1 MVSVQWDGAPRR
13 SAGDL
18 VKILELHLLAFGPF
32 TDLRLDFSSPSPGLH
47 VVYGPNEAGK
57 STALRA
63 IRGLLYGI
71 PHITPDAHLHHN
83 TELRV
88 GGRLAGA
95 GGATL
100 ALVRRK
106 GRVKTLRDPEDNPLD
121 DAALAPLLG
130 GATAELFETTFGLTH
145 EALRQG
151 AEALL
156 QGKGDV
162 GQSLFG
168 AGLGG
173 PGLQQLLATL
183 RQEADEIFTPQAR
196 TRPLN
201 EAIKA
206 FEEAR
211 SQAKSAA
218 RPPADWTRKRQEI
231 DEARAEQERVDA
243 EVLAL
248 RATDK
253 RLRRA
258 LRVLPLLGARRALL
272 ERRAAL
278 GDVVLLPEGAPRDRE
293 DAQERAADAGAQA
306 ERLRADIEELE
317 ARRAALH
324 VPASLAELDPGVI
337 DALVSRLGS
346 HRKAAVDLP
355 RVRAELHGI
364 EDEARAILRRLG
376 RDPALVGGA
385 EPGRLEALRV
395 DVATEARL
403 KKLARERGAVE
414 AKPREVERLL
424 AAHRARRDACARRL
438 AELPQ
443 GEDPAPLRGALSR
456 AQKQG
461 DLEHRLREAAAAA
474 AQLARDADAQRDR
487 LGLGA
492 SASPARRPL
501 SAAEASALPVPLP
514 ETVDQAAAQ
523 WGAIA
528 RDRDRLAERA
538 AEIEA
543 RRRESA
549 REIDALQRAGAV
561 PTEADLAEARER
573 RDAAWKALLRALQA
587 KGSARAAEAA
597 IHTATLFDLGKDA
610 PASAGAGRRRPLA
623 AAGDAPARARPDEY
637 AELVRAA
644 DVIADRLRREA
655 DRVARLARLLA
666 DQARAEADQAQL
678 AGERAA
684 LDRRAAEAE
693 AAWIALWQP
702 AGVAPRSPEEMRGWL
717 ARYAGLTATV
727 DRLRAAEAEAD
738 ALRARMQA
746 HAAELHAALQGARAP
761 ARGAGGAPEGVGRA
775 PEGAGGAPES
785 AGGAPEGAA
794 ARLSALIEAAE
805 QELAAIEGAAR
816 ERKELLRERRELER
830 EIEDLERERSGH
842 ARALDTWRAEWA
854 EGARALG
861 LPGDASTDE
870 ATAILEELGA
880 LFRKVDGAAHERR
893 RVRGMER
900 DAQAFE
906 ADVAELAARHAPDLA
921 ELPADQ
927 AADQLLKRYHKA
939 RADLR
944 ERGEIERRLADKR
957 REREQ
962 QEARREAAL
971 SRLAKLFE
979 AAGVART
986 GDDGADVAALS
997 RAEERSREARRLDRE
1012 LVENEGKL
1020 LEAGEGAGVAALE
1033 QETAGLER
1041 DALALEVDRTEQ
1053 RLAALED
1060 ERRRIDRTLGSL
1072 EQEREHLRATV
1083 GAAEAAVEAQICL
1096 SHLRG
1101 EVRRYVR
1108 ARLAAVL
1115 LEREIERYRERNQ
1128 GPILA
1133 RASALFHRLTLGA
1146 YAGLRVGYDES
1157 EQAVL
1162 RCVRGAPASPAAAST
1177 RATAAPAAGASAT
1190 PAAEAP
1196 AAPAAE
1202 APAAEAPAAEA
1213 TPAKATAAEATPA
1226 EATTAEATVAQATAT
1241 PAVDA
1246 ATTPAAETPAAPAVE
1261 ATAAPAAEA
1270 TATPAT
1276 ATPAVEAT
1284 APPAAESTA
1293 APSKAA
1299 VQREVD
1305 VSGLSDGTRDQLYLA
1320 LRLASLE
1327 HHARTGEPM
1336 PLILDDLLIHFDDD
1350 RARAAL
1356 AVLGEMTA
1364 TTQVLFFTH
1373 HARLVELAR
1382 EAVPAEVLREHRLR

>member
-1 MVSVQWDGAPRR
+1 MLSVQGRAPPL
-13 SAGDL
+13 AGDL

-47 VVYGPNEAGK
+47 VIYGPNEAGK

-83 TELRV
+83 TDLRV
-88 GGRLAGA
+88 GGRLAGRGDA
-95 GGATL
+95 AL
-100 ALVRRK
+100 AFVRRK
-106 GRVKTLRDPEDNPLD
+106 GRVKTLRDPDDNPLE

-130 GATAELFETTFGLTH
+130 GVTEELFRTSFGLDHDT
-145 EALRQG
+145 LRQG

-173 PGLQQLLATL
+173 PGLQQLLGTL

-211 SQAKSAA
+211 GRAKTAA

-231 DEARAEQERVDA
+231 DEAKAEQERVDA
-243 EVLAL
+243 ELRAL

-258 LRVLPLLGARRALL
+258 LRVLPLLEARRAILG
-272 ERRAAL
+272 RRAAL
-278 GDVVLLPEGAPRDRE
+278 GDVVLLPEGAQRDRE
-293 DAQERAADAGAQA
+293 DAQERAADAAEQA
-306 ERLRADIEELE
+306 ARLRADIEELE
-317 ARRAALH
+317 ARHAALH
-324 VPASLAELDPGVI
+324 VPASLAELDPGAI
-337 DALVSRLGS
+337 DGLVTRLGS

-364 EDEARAILRRLG
+364 EEEARAILRRLG
-376 RDPALVGGA
+376 RDASLVGGA
-385 EPGRLEALRV
+385 EPERLEAMRV
-395 DVATEARL
+395 DVATEARI

-424 AAHRARRDACARRL
+424 AANRARRDACARRL
-438 AELPQ
+438 AELPTS
-443 GEDPAPLRGALSR
+443 EDPAPLRGALSR

-461 DLEHRLREAAAAA
+461 DLEHRRREAAAAA
-474 AQLARDADAQRDR
+474 AQLAREADAQRDR
-487 LGLGA
+487 LGLAGA
-492 SASPARRPL
+492 AGDAAAPARRPL

-528 RDRDRLAERA
+528 RERERLAERA
-538 AEIEA
+538 AEVEA
-543 RRRESA
+543 RLRESA

-561 PTEADLAEARER
+561 PTEADLSEARER
-573 RDAAWKALLRALQA
+573 RDAAFKALVRALQA
-587 KGSARAAEAA
+587 RGSARAAAA
-597 IHTATLFDLGKDA
+597 IHTATLFDLGADVA
-610 PASAGAGRRRPLA
+610 ASPGAGRRPALGASGEA
-623 AAGDAPARARPDEY
+623 AARGKADEY
-637 AELVRAA
+637 AELVRVA
-644 DVIADRLRREA
+644 DALADRLRREA

-666 DQARAEADQAQL
+666 DKARAEADQAQL
-678 AGERAA
+678 AAERAA
-684 LDRRAAEAE
+684 LARRAEEAE
-693 AAWIALWQP
+693 AAWVALWRP

-717 ARYAGLTATV
+717 GRYAGLTATV
-727 DRLRAAEAEAD
+727 DRLRAAEAEAE
-738 ALRARMQA
+738 ALQARMQA
-746 HAAELHAALQGARAP
+746 HAAELHAAIQGARAASGG
-761 ARGAGGAPEGVGRA
+761 ARGDAGGAGP
-775 PEGAGGAPES
+775 AGPLED
-785 AGGAPEGAA
+785 AG
-794 ARLSALIEAAE
+794 ARLPALVEAAE

-816 ERKELLRERRELER
+816 ERRDLARERKELER
-830 EIEDLERERSGH
+830 ELEDLERERAEH
-842 ARALDTWRAEWA
+842 ARALEAWRAGWA
-854 EGARALG
+854 ESVRALG
-861 LPGDASTDE
+861 LPGDASADE
-870 ATAILEELGA
+870 ATAILDELGA
-880 LFRKVDGAAHERR
+880 LFRKVDSAAHERR
-893 RVRGMER
+893 RVLGMER
-900 DAQAFE
+900 DALAFA
-906 ADVAELAARHAPDLA
+906 ADVAALAARHAPDLA

-927 AADQLLKRYHKA
+927 AADQLIKRHHKA

-944 ERGEIERRLADKR
+944 ERGEIEVRLAEKR
-957 REREQ
+957 RERDQ
-962 QEARREAAL
+962 QEARRAAAEA
-971 SRLAKLFE
+971 RLAKLFE
-979 AAGVART
+979 AAGVARA
-986 GDDGADVAALS
+986 GDVAADLAALS

-1033 QETAGLER
+1033 QETAGAER
-1041 DALALEVDRTEQ
+1041 DALALELDRAEQ

-1060 ERRRIDRTLGSL
+1060 ERRRIDRALGSL

-1146 YAGLRVGYDES
+1146 FAGLRVGYDES
-1157 EQAVL
+1157 EQALL
-1162 RCVRGAPASPAAAST
+1162 RCVRAAPSVAAAPAGG
-1177 RATAAPAAGASAT
+1177 AAPAAADA
-1190 PAAEAP
+1190 AAE
-1196 AAPAAE
+1196 
-1202 APAAEAPAAEA
+1202 
-1213 TPAKATAAEATPA
+1213 PAKAP
-1226 EATTAEATVAQATAT
+1226 
-1241 PAVDA
+1241 
-1246 ATTPAAETPAAPAVE
+1246 
-1261 ATAAPAAEA
+1261 
-1270 TATPAT
+1270 
-1276 ATPAVEAT
+1276 
-1284 APPAAESTA
+1284 
-1293 APSKAA
+1293 

-1305 VSGLSDGTRDQLYLA
+1305 VTGLSDGTRDQLYLA

-1356 AVLGEMTA
+1356 AVLGELTA

-1373 HARLVELAR
+1373 HARLCELAR

>member
-1 MVSVQWDGAPRR
+1 M
-13 SAGDL
+13 
-18 VKILELHLLAFGPF
+18 KILELHLLAFGPF

-121 DAALAPLLG
+121 EAALAPLLG

-211 SQAKSAA
+211 SKAKSAA

-243 EVLAL
+243 EVRAL

-258 LRVLPLLGARRALL
+258 LRVLPLLGTRRALL

-278 GDVVLLPEGAPRDRE
+278 GDVVLLPEGAQRDRE

-364 EDEARAILRRLG
+364 EDDARAILRRLG
-376 RDPALVGGA
+376 RDPSLVDGA

-438 AELPQ
+438 AELSQ

-461 DLEHRLREAAAAA
+461 DLEHRLREAVAAA

-492 SASPARRPL
+492 TASPARLPL

-528 RDRDRLAERA
+528 RERERLTERA

-597 IHTATLFDLGKDA
+597 IHTATLFDLGRDT
-610 PASAGAGRRRPLA
+610 PASPGAGRRRPLA
-623 AAGDAPARARPDEY
+623 AAGEAPARARPDEY

-644 DVIADRLRREA
+644 DAIADRLRREA

-761 ARGAGGAPEGVGRA
+761 ARGAGGA
-775 PEGAGGAPES
+775 GGP
-785 AGGAPEGAA
+785 GAPEGAA

-816 ERKELLRERRELER
+816 ERKELLRERKELER
-830 EIEDLERERSGH
+830 EIEDLERERAEH

-854 EGARALG
+854 EGVRALD

-880 LFRKVDGAAHERR
+880 LFRKVDSAGHERR

-900 DAQAFE
+900 DAQVFA
-906 ADVAELAARHAPDLA
+906 ADVAELATRHAPDLA

-997 RAEERSREARRLDRE
+997 LAEERSREARRLDRE

-1033 QETAGLER
+1033 QETVGLER
-1041 DALALEVDRTEQ
+1041 DALALEVDRAEQ

-1146 YAGLRVGYDES
+1146 FAGLRVGYDES

-1162 RCVRGAPASPAAAST
+1162 RCVRATPPSPAGVST
-1177 RATAAPAAGASAT
+1177 KATAALAVEASAT
-1190 PAAEAP
+1190 PAAEAT
-1196 AAPAAE
+1196 AAP
-1202 APAAEAPAAEA
+1202 P
-1213 TPAKATAAEATPA
+1213 
-1226 EATTAEATVAQATAT
+1226 
-1241 PAVDA
+1241 
-1246 ATTPAAETPAAPAVE
+1246 E

-1270 TATPAT
+1270 PAVDTATT
-1276 ATPAVEAT
+1276 
-1284 APPAAESTA
+1284 PAAESTA
-1293 APSKAA
+1293 ATAAEATAAPATATPAADATVAPATATPAAEVTSTPAAEATATPSKAA

-1327 HHARTGEPM
+1327 HHARAGEPM

-1382 EAVPAEVLREHRLR
+1382 EAVPAGVLREHRLR

>member
-1 MVSVQWDGAPRR
+1 MLSVQGRAPPLR

-18 VKILELHLLAFGPF
+18 VQILELHLLAFGPF
-32 TDLRLDFSSPSPGLH
+32 TDLRLDFSAPSPGLH
-47 VVYGPNEAGK
+47 VIYGPNEAGK

-83 TELRV
+83 TDLRV
-88 GGRLAGA
+88 GGRLAGR
-95 GGATL
+95 GGAAL

-106 GRVKTLRDPEDNPLD
+106 GRVKTLRDPDDNPLD
-121 DAALAPLLG
+121 DGALAPLLG
-130 GATAELFETTFGLTH
+130 GVTEDLFRTSFGLDHDT
-145 EALRQG
+145 LRQG

-173 PGLQQLLATL
+173 PGLQQLLTTL

-201 EAIKA
+201 EAIKT

-211 SQAKSAA
+211 GRAKSAA

-231 DEARAEQERVDA
+231 DDARAEQERVDA
-243 EVLAL
+243 ELRAL

-258 LRVLPLLGARRALL
+258 LRVLPLLEARRAILG
-272 ERRAAL
+272 RRAAL
-278 GDVVLLPEGAPRDRE
+278 GDVVLLPEGAARDRE
-293 DAQERAADAGAQA
+293 DAQDRAADADAQA
-306 ERLRADIEELE
+306 ARLRADIAELE
-317 ARRAALH
+317 ARHAALH

-337 DALVSRLGS
+337 DGLVTRLGS

-355 RVRAELHGI
+355 RVRAELHGL
-364 EDEARAILRRLG
+364 EEEARAILRRLG
-376 RDPALVGGA
+376 RDASLVDGA
-385 EPGRLEALRV
+385 EPERLEAMRV
-395 DVATEARL
+395 DVATEARI

-438 AELPQ
+438 AELPP

-461 DLEHRLREAAAAA
+461 DLEQRLREAAAAA
-474 AQLARDADAQRDR
+474 ARLAREADAQRDR

-492 SASPARRPL
+492 PAPRTRLDAGDVAAAAGSPAPRPL

-523 WGAIA
+523 WAALA
-528 RDRDRLAERA
+528 RERERLAERA
-538 AEIEA
+538 AEIDA
-543 RRRESA
+543 RLRESA

-561 PTEADLAEARER
+561 PTEADLTGARER
-573 RDAAWKALLRALQA
+573 RDAAFKALLRALQS
-587 KGSARAAEAA
+587 KGSARAAAAA
-597 IHTATLFDLGKDA
+597 IHTASLFDLGKDA
-610 PASAGAGRRRPLA
+610 PASAGAGRRPPLA
-623 AAGDAPARARPDEY
+623 APAEPPAATRAKPDEY

-644 DVIADRLRREA
+644 DTLADRLRREA

-666 DQARAEADQAQL
+666 DEARAEADQAQL
-678 AGERAA
+678 AAERAA
-684 LDRRAAEAE
+684 LARRAEEAE
-693 AAWIALWQP
+693 AAWLELWRP
-702 AGVAPRSPEEMRGWL
+702 AGVTPRSPEEMRGWL
-717 ARYAGLTATV
+717 GRYAGLTATV
-727 DRLRAAEAEAD
+727 DRLRAAEAEAE
-738 ALRARMQA
+738 ALRARMLA
-746 HAAELHAALQGARAP
+746 HAAELRAAIQGARAAP
-761 ARGAGGAPEGVGRA
+761 ADAQAGEGAPED
-775 PEGAGGAPES
+775 
-785 AGGAPEGAA
+785 AA
-794 ARLSALIEAAE
+794 ARLPALVEAAE
-805 QELAAIEGAAR
+805 QELAAIELAARERRELAR
-816 ERKELLRERRELER
+816 ERKEL
-830 EIEDLERERSGH
+830 EDLERERSEH
-842 ARALDTWRAEWA
+842 ARALDGWRAEWA
-854 EGARALG
+854 ESVRQLG

-870 ATAILEELGA
+870 ATAILDELGA
-880 LFRKVDGAAHERR
+880 LFRKADSAAHERR

-900 DAQAFE
+900 DALSFA
-906 ADVAELAARHAPDLA
+906 ADVAELASRHAPDLA
-921 ELPADQ
+921 ALPADQ
-927 AADQLLKRYHKA
+927 AADQLIKRHHKA

-944 ERGEIERRLADKR
+944 ERGEIARSLADKR
-957 REREQ
+957 RELDQ
-962 QEARREAAL
+962 QEARRAAAEA
-971 SRLAKLFE
+971 RLAKLLE

-986 GDDGADVAALS
+986 GDAAADLAALS
-997 RAEERSREARRLDRE
+997 LAEERSREARRLDRE

-1033 QETAGLER
+1033 QETAGVER
-1041 DALALEVDRTEQ
+1041 DALALELDRAEE

-1060 ERRRIDRTLGSL
+1060 ERRRIDRTIGSL

-1083 GAAEAAVEAQICL
+1083 GAAEAAAEAQICL

-1146 YAGLRVGYDES
+1146 FAGLRVGYDEGG

-1162 RCVRGAPASPAAAST
+1162 RCVR
-1177 RATAAPAAGASAT
+1177 AAPAAAALPAPSPEGA
-1190 PAAEAP
+1190 AAE
-1196 AAPAAE
+1196 
-1202 APAAEAPAAEA
+1202 
-1213 TPAKATAAEATPA
+1213 PAKAPDVAAEPA
-1226 EATTAEATVAQATAT
+1226 KAPDV
-1241 PAVDA
+1241 
-1246 ATTPAAETPAAPAVE
+1246 AAEPA
-1261 ATAAPAAEA
+1261 
-1270 TATPAT
+1270 
-1276 ATPAVEAT
+1276 
-1284 APPAAESTA
+1284 
-1293 APSKAA
+1293 KAR

-1305 VSGLSDGTRDQLYLA
+1305 VTGLSDGTRDQLYLA

-1356 AVLGEMTA
+1356 AVLGELTA

-1373 HARLVELAR
+1373 HARLCELAR
-1382 EAVPAEVLREHRLR
+1382 EAVPADVLREHRLR

>member
-1 MVSVQWDGAPRR
+1 M
-13 SAGDL
+13 
-18 VKILELHLLAFGPF
+18 KILELHLLAFGPF
-32 TDLRLDFSSPSPGLH
+32 TDLRLDFSSPAPGLH
-47 VVYGPNEAGK
+47 VIYGPNEAGK

-83 TELRV
+83 TDLRV
-88 GGRLAGA
+88 GGRLAGRGDA
-95 GGATL
+95 AL
-100 ALVRRK
+100 AFVRRK
-106 GRVKTLRDPEDNPLD
+106 GRVKTLRDPDDNPLD
-121 DAALAPLLG
+121 DAALAPVLG
-130 GATAELFETTFGLTH
+130 GVTEELFRTSFGLDHDT
-145 EALRQG
+145 LRQG

-173 PGLQQLLATL
+173 PALQQLLATL

-211 SQAKSAA
+211 SRAKTAA

-243 EVLAL
+243 ELRAL

-258 LRVLPLLGARRALL
+258 LRVLPLLEARRAILG
-272 ERRAAL
+272 RRAAL
-278 GDVVLLPEGAPRDRE
+278 GDVVLLPEGAQRDRE
-293 DAQERAADAGAQA
+293 DAQDRAADAAAQA

-317 ARRAALH
+317 ARHAALH

-337 DALVSRLGS
+337 DGLVTRLGS

-355 RVRAELHGI
+355 RVRAELHGL
-364 EDEARAILRRLG
+364 EEEARAILRRLG
-376 RDPALVGGA
+376 RDASLVGGA
-385 EPGRLEALRV
+385 EPERLEAMRV
-395 DVATEARL
+395 DVATEARI

-424 AAHRARRDACARRL
+424 SAHRARRDACVRRL
-438 AELPQ
+438 AELPPS
-443 GEDPAPLRGALSR
+443 EDPAPLRGALSR

-461 DLEHRLREAAAAA
+461 DLEHRLRESAAAA
-474 AQLARDADAQRDR
+474 AQLAREADAQRDR
-487 LGLGA
+487 LGLGVGGAAGAPAWRAHLDVDGAPA
-492 SASPARRPL
+492 SRARLDVNGGPANRPL

-528 RDRDRLAERA
+528 RERERLGERTAEV
-538 AEIEA
+538 EA
-543 RRRESA
+543 RLRESA

-561 PTEADLAEARER
+561 PTEADLSEARER
-573 RDAAWKALLRALQA
+573 RDAAFKALLRALQA
-587 KGSARAAEAA
+587 KGSARASAA
-597 IHTATLFDLGKDA
+597 IHTATLFDLGADVA
-610 PASAGAGRRRPLA
+610 ASPGAGRRPPLA
-623 AAGDAPARARPDEY
+623 APGEAAARGKADEY
-637 AELVRAA
+637 AELVRVA
-644 DVIADRLRREA
+644 DALADRLRREA

-666 DQARAEADQAQL
+666 DKARADADQAQL
-678 AGERAA
+678 AVERAA
-684 LDRRAAEAE
+684 LSRRAEEAE
-693 AAWIALWQP
+693 AAWLELWRP
-702 AGVAPRSPEEMRGWL
+702 TGVAPRSPEEMRGWL
-717 ARYAGLTATV
+717 GRYAGLTATV
-727 DRLRAAEAEAD
+727 DRLRAAEAEAE

-746 HAAELHAALQGARAP
+746 HAAELHAAIQGARAASGG
-761 ARGAGGAPEGVGRA
+761 ARGDVADAGSRAGSDAGVTG
-775 PEGAGGAPES
+775 PLED
-785 AGGAPEGAA
+785 AA
-794 ARLSALIEAAE
+794 ARLPALVEAAE

-816 ERKELLRERRELER
+816 ERRELVRERKELER
-830 EIEDLERERSGH
+830 ELEDLERERAEH
-842 ARALDTWRAEWA
+842 ARALEAWRTEWA
-854 EGARALG
+854 ESVRLLG
-861 LPGDASTDE
+861 LPGDASADE
-870 ATAILEELGA
+870 ATAILDELGA
-880 LFRKVDGAAHERR
+880 LFRKVDSAAHERR

-900 DAQAFE
+900 DAGAFA

-927 AADQLLKRYHKA
+927 AADQLIKRHHKA

-944 ERGEIERRLADKR
+944 ERGEIAQRLAEKR
-957 REREQ
+957 RERDQ
-962 QEARREAAL
+962 QEARRAAAEA
-971 SRLAKLFE
+971 RLAKLFE
-979 AAGVART
+979 AAGVARA
-986 GDDGADVAALS
+986 GDAAADLAALS
-997 RAEERSREARRLDRE
+997 LAEERSREARRLDRE

-1033 QETAGLER
+1033 QETAGVER
-1041 DALALEVDRTEQ
+1041 DALALELDRAEQ

-1060 ERRRIDRTLGSL
+1060 ERRRIDRALGSL
-1072 EQEREHLRATV
+1072 EQEREQLRATV

-1108 ARLAAVL
+1108 AHLAAVL

-1146 YAGLRVGYDES
+1146 FAGLRVGYDES
-1157 EQAVL
+1157 EQAIL
-1162 RCVRGAPASPAAAST
+1162 RCVRAAPPAPTPADAAA
-1177 RATAAPAAGASAT
+1177 
-1190 PAAEAP
+1190 E
-1196 AAPAAE
+1196 
-1202 APAAEAPAAEA
+1202 
-1213 TPAKATAAEATPA
+1213 PAKAP
-1226 EATTAEATVAQATAT
+1226 
-1241 PAVDA
+1241 
-1246 ATTPAAETPAAPAVE
+1246 
-1261 ATAAPAAEA
+1261 
-1270 TATPAT
+1270 
-1276 ATPAVEAT
+1276 
-1284 APPAAESTA
+1284 
-1293 APSKAA
+1293 

-1356 AVLGEMTA
+1356 AVLGELTA

-1373 HARLVELAR
+1373 HARLCELAR

>member
-1 MVSVQWDGAPRR
+1 M
-13 SAGDL
+13 
-18 VKILELHLLAFGPF
+18 KILELHLLAFGPF
-32 TDLRLDFSSPSPGLH
+32 TDLRLDFSSPSAGLH
-47 VVYGPNEAGK
+47 VIYGPNEAGK

-71 PHITPDAHLHHN
+71 PHITPDAHVHHN
-83 TELRV
+83 TDLRV
-88 GGRLAGA
+88 GGRLAGRGDA
-95 GGATL
+95 AL
-100 ALVRRK
+100 AFVRRK

-121 DAALAPLLG
+121 DAALAPVLG
-130 GATAELFETTFGLTH
+130 GVTEELFRTSFGLDHDT
-145 EALRQG
+145 LRQG

-173 PGLQQLLATL
+173 PGLQQLLTTL
-183 RQEADEIFTPQAR
+183 RNDADEIFTPQAR

-211 SQAKSAA
+211 SKAKSAA

-243 EVLAL
+243 ELRAL
-248 RATDK
+248 RAADK

-258 LRVLPLLGARRALL
+258 LRVLPLLEARRAILG
-272 ERRAAL
+272 RRAAL
-278 GDVVLLPEGAPRDRE
+278 GDVVLLPEAAQRDRE
-293 DAQERAADAGAQA
+293 DAQDRAADAGAQA

-324 VPASLAELDPGVI
+324 VPASLAELDPGEI
-337 DALVSRLGS
+337 DGLVTRLGS

-355 RVRAELHGI
+355 RVRAELHGL
-364 EDEARAILRRLG
+364 EEEARAILRRLG
-376 RDPALVGGA
+376 RDASLVEGA
-385 EPGRLEALRV
+385 APERLEAMRV
-395 DVATEARL
+395 DVATEARI

-438 AELPQ
+438 AELPP

-461 DLEHRLREAAAAA
+461 DLEQRLREATAAAA
-474 AQLARDADAQRDR
+474 RLAREADAQRDR
-487 LGLGA
+487 LALGA
-492 SASPARRPL
+492 AAGRARLDGDAAGSPPAQRPL
-501 SAAEASALPVPLP
+501 TAAEASALPVPLP

-523 WGAIA
+523 WGALA
-528 RDRDRLAERA
+528 RDRERLGERA
-538 AEIEA
+538 AEVEA
-543 RRRESA
+543 RLRESA

-561 PTEADLAEARER
+561 PTEADLSEARER
-573 RDAAWKALLRALQA
+573 RDAAFKALLRALQA
-587 KGSARAAEAA
+587 KGSGRAAAAA
-597 IHTATLFDLGKDA
+597 IHTASLFDLGADA
-610 PASAGAGRRRPLA
+610 PASPGARRRPSLA
-623 AAGDAPARARPDEY
+623 AHDDPPAARGKPDEY
-637 AELVRAA
+637 AELVRVA
-644 DVIADRLRREA
+644 DAVADRLRREA

-666 DQARAEADQAQL
+666 DRARAEADLAQID
-678 AGERAA
+678 AERAA
-684 LDRRAAEAE
+684 LARRAEEAE
-693 AAWIALWQP
+693 AAWLELWRP

-717 ARYAGLTATV
+717 GRYAGLTATV
-727 DRLRAAEAEAD
+727 DRLRAAEAEAE

-746 HAAELHAALQGARAP
+746 HAAELHATIAA
-761 ARGAGGAPEGVGRA
+761 
-775 PEGAGGAPES
+775 
-785 AGGAPEGAA
+785 AA
-794 ARLSALIEAAE
+794 ARVASGDARGGATDGATRAGLAGTPEDAALRLPALVEAAE

-816 ERKELLRERRELER
+816 ERRELLRERKELER
-830 EIEDLERERSGH
+830 ELEDLERERAEH
-842 ARALDTWRAEWA
+842 ARALEAWRAEWEA
-854 EGARALG
+854 SVRLLG
-861 LPGDASTDE
+861 LPGDASADE
-870 ATAILEELGA
+870 ATAILDELGA
-880 LFRKVDGAAHERR
+880 LFRKADSAAHERR

-900 DAQAFE
+900 DALAFA
-906 ADVAELAARHAPDLA
+906 ADVAELASRHAPDLA
-921 ELPADQ
+921 ALPADQ
-927 AADQLLKRYHKA
+927 AADQLIKRHHKA

-944 ERGEIERRLADKR
+944 ERGEIEHRLADKR
-957 REREQ
+957 RERDQ
-962 QEARREAAL
+962 QEARRAAAEA
-971 SRLAKLFE
+971 RLAKLFE
-979 AAGVART
+979 AAGVPRA
-986 GDDGADVAALS
+986 GDDAADVAALS
-997 RAEERSREARRLDRE
+997 VAEERSREARRLDRE

-1020 LEAGEGAGVAALE
+1020 LEAGEGAGIAALE
-1033 QETAGLER
+1033 QETAGVER
-1041 DALALEVDRTEQ
+1041 DALALELDRTEE

-1060 ERRRIDRTLGSL
+1060 ERRRIDRALGSL

-1146 YAGLRVGYDES
+1146 FAGLRVGYDES
-1157 EQAVL
+1157 EQAIL
-1162 RCVRGAPASPAAAST
+1162 RCVRAAPPAPAAAP
-1177 RATAAPAAGASAT
+1177 APEG
-1190 PAAEAP
+1190 AAE
-1196 AAPAAE
+1196 
-1202 APAAEAPAAEA
+1202 
-1213 TPAKATAAEATPA
+1213 PAKAP
-1226 EATTAEATVAQATAT
+1226 
-1241 PAVDA
+1241 
-1246 ATTPAAETPAAPAVE
+1246 
-1261 ATAAPAAEA
+1261 
-1270 TATPAT
+1270 
-1276 ATPAVEAT
+1276 
-1284 APPAAESTA
+1284 
-1293 APSKAA
+1293 

-1327 HHARTGEPM
+1327 HHARTAEPM

-1356 AVLGEMTA
+1356 AVLGELTGI
-1364 TTQVLFFTH
+1364 TQVLFFTH
-1373 HARLVELAR
+1373 HARLCELAR
-1382 EAVPAEVLREHRLR
+1382 EAVPADVLREHRLR

>member
-1 MVSVQWDGAPRR
+1 MLSVQGRALPLRP
-13 SAGDL
+13 AGDL

-32 TDLRLDFSSPSPGLH
+32 TDLRLDFSAPSPGLH
-47 VVYGPNEAGK
+47 LIYGPNEAGK

-83 TELRV
+83 TDLRV
-88 GGRLAGA
+88 GGRLASRGDTA
-95 GGATL
+95 V

-106 GRVKTLRDPEDNPLD
+106 GRVKTLRDPDDNPLD
-121 DAALAPLLG
+121 DAALAPVLG
-130 GATAELFETTFGLTH
+130 GVTEELFRTSFGLDHDT
-145 EALRQG
+145 LRQG

-173 PGLQQLLATL
+173 PGLQQLLTTL

-211 SQAKSAA
+211 NKAKGAA

-243 EVLAL
+243 ELRAT

-258 LRVLPLLGARRALL
+258 LRVLPLLEARRAILG
-272 ERRAAL
+272 RRAAL
-278 GDVVLLPEGAPRDRE
+278 GDVVLLPEGAQRDRE
-293 DAQERAADAGAQA
+293 DAQDRAADAAAQA

-317 ARRAALH
+317 ARHAALH

-337 DALVSRLGS
+337 DGLVTRLGS

-355 RVRAELHGI
+355 RVRAELHGL
-364 EDEARAILRRLG
+364 EEEARAILRRLG
-376 RDPALVGGA
+376 RDASLVDGA
-385 EPGRLEALRV
+385 EPARLEAMRV
-395 DVATEARL
+395 DVATEARI
-403 KKLARERGAVE
+403 KRLARDRGAVE

-438 AELPQ
+438 AELPP

-461 DLEHRLREAAAAA
+461 DLEQRLRDAAAAA
-474 AQLARDADAQRDR
+474 ARLAREADAQRDR

-492 SASPARRPL
+492 AGAAGSPAQRPL

-523 WGAIA
+523 WGALA
-528 RDRDRLAERA
+528 RERERLGERA

-543 RRRESA
+543 RLRESA

-561 PTEADLAEARER
+561 PTEADLTEARER
-573 RDAAWKALLRALQA
+573 RDAAFKALLRALQS
-587 KGSARAAEAA
+587 KGSARATAAA
-597 IHTATLFDLGKDA
+597 IHTASLFDLGKDA
-610 PASAGAGRRRPLA
+610 PASPGAGRRPSLTARDEPPA
-623 AAGDAPARARPDEY
+623 ASRAKPDEY
-637 AELVRAA
+637 AELVRVA
-644 DVIADRLRREA
+644 DALADRLRREA

-666 DQARAEADQAQL
+666 DKARAEADQAQL
-678 AGERAA
+678 AAERAA
-684 LDRRAAEAE
+684 LARRADEAE
-693 AAWIALWQP
+693 AAWVALWRP

-717 ARYAGLTATV
+717 GRYAGLTATV
-727 DRLRAAEAEAD
+727 DRLRAAEAEAE

-746 HAAELHAALQGARAP
+746 HAAELHAAIQGARAGLP
-761 ARGAGGAPEGVGRA
+761 LTGAPDD
-775 PEGAGGAPES
+775 
-785 AGGAPEGAA
+785 AA
-794 ARLSALIEAAE
+794 ARLPALVEAAE
-805 QELAAIEGAAR
+805 QELAAIELAARERRDRLR
-816 ERKELLRERRELER
+816 ERKELEREL
-830 EIEDLERERSGH
+830 EDLERERAEH
-842 ARALDTWRAEWA
+842 ARALEAWRAEW
-854 EGARALG
+854 EDSVRLLG

-870 ATAILEELGA
+870 ATAILDELGA
-880 LFRKVDGAAHERR
+880 LFRKADSAAHERR

-900 DAQAFE
+900 DALAFAE
-906 ADVAELAARHAPDLA
+906 DVAELASRHAPDLA
-921 ELPADQ
+921 ALPADQ
-927 AADQLLKRYHKA
+927 AADQLVKRHHKA

-944 ERGEIERRLADKR
+944 ERGEIARSLADKR
-957 REREQ
+957 RELDQ
-962 QEARREAAL
+962 QEARRAAAEA
-971 SRLAKLFE
+971 RLAKLLE

-986 GDDGADVAALS
+986 GDAAADLAALS
-997 RAEERSREARRLDRE
+997 VAEERSREARRLDRE

-1020 LEAGEGAGVAALE
+1020 LEAGEGAGIAALE
-1033 QETAGLER
+1033 QETAGAER
-1041 DALALEVDRTEQ
+1041 DALALELDSAEE
-1053 RLAALED
+1053 RLASLED
-1060 ERRRIDRTLGSL
+1060 ERRRIDRALGSL

-1146 YAGLRVGYDES
+1146 FAGLRVGYDES

-1162 RCVRGAPASPAAAST
+1162 RCVRAAP
-1177 RATAAPAAGASAT
+1177 PAAGAGSAAA
-1190 PAAEAP
+1190 PSSAPDGAAAE
-1196 AAPAAE
+1196 
-1202 APAAEAPAAEA
+1202 
-1213 TPAKATAAEATPA
+1213 PAKAP
-1226 EATTAEATVAQATAT
+1226 
-1241 PAVDA
+1241 
-1246 ATTPAAETPAAPAVE
+1246 
-1261 ATAAPAAEA
+1261 
-1270 TATPAT
+1270 
-1276 ATPAVEAT
+1276 
-1284 APPAAESTA
+1284 
-1293 APSKAA
+1293 

-1356 AVLGEMTA
+1356 AVLGELTA

-1373 HARLVELAR
+1373 HARLCELAR

>member
-1 MVSVQWDGAPRR
+1 M
-13 SAGDL
+13 
-18 VKILELHLLAFGPF
+18 KILELHLLAFGPF

-47 VVYGPNEAGK
+47 VIYGPNEAGK

-83 TELRV
+83 TDLRV
-88 GGRLAGA
+88 GGRLAGRGDA
-95 GGATL
+95 AL
-100 ALVRRK
+100 AFVRRK

-121 DAALAPLLG
+121 DAALAPVLG
-130 GATAELFETTFGLTH
+130 GVTEELFRTSFGLDH
-145 EALRQG
+145 ETLRQG

-173 PGLQQLLATL
+173 PGLQQLLAKL

-201 EAIKA
+201 EAIKT

-211 SQAKSAA
+211 NRARTAA
-218 RPPADWTRKRQEI
+218 QPPADWTRKRQEI

-243 EVLAL
+243 ELHAL

-258 LRVLPLLGARRALL
+258 LRVLPLLEARRAIVG
-272 ERRAAL
+272 RRAAL
-278 GDVVLLPEGAPRDRE
+278 GDVVLLPEGAQRDRE
-293 DAQERAADAGAQA
+293 DAQDRAADAAAQA

-317 ARRAALH
+317 ARHAALH

-337 DALVSRLGS
+337 DGLVTRLGS

-364 EDEARAILRRLG
+364 EEEARAILRRLG
-376 RDPALVGGA
+376 RDASLVGGA
-385 EPGRLEALRV
+385 EPERLEAMRV
-395 DVATEARL
+395 DVATEARI
-403 KKLARERGAVE
+403 KKLARERGAAL

-424 AAHRARRDACARRL
+424 SAHRARRDACVRRL
-438 AELPQ
+438 AELPP

-461 DLEHRLREAAAAA
+461 DLDHRLREAAAAA
-474 AQLARDADAQRDR
+474 AQLAREAGAQRAR
-487 LGLGA
+487 LGLGGA
-492 SASPARRPL
+492 PPRRAL

-528 RDRDRLAERA
+528 RERERLGERSAEV
-538 AEIEA
+538 EA
-543 RRRESA
+543 RLRESA

-561 PTEADLAEARER
+561 PTEADLSEARER
-573 RDAAWKALLRALQA
+573 RDAVFKALLRALQA
-587 KGSARAAEAA
+587 KGSARAAAA
-597 IHTATLFDLGKDA
+597 IHTASLFDLGADVA
-610 PASAGAGRRRPLA
+610 ASPGAGRRPPLA
-623 AAGDAPARARPDEY
+623 APGDAAARGKADEY
-637 AELVRAA
+637 AELVRVA
-644 DVIADRLRREA
+644 DALADRLRREA

-666 DQARAEADQAQL
+666 DKARADADQAQL
-678 AGERAA
+678 AAERAA
-684 LDRRAAEAE
+684 LSRRTEEAE
-693 AAWIALWQP
+693 AAWLELWRP

-717 ARYAGLTATV
+717 GRYVGLTATV
-727 DRLRAAEAEAD
+727 DRLRAAEAEAE

-746 HAAELHAALQGARAP
+746 HAAELHAALQGARAASGG
-761 ARGAGGAPEGVGRA
+761 ARGDVADAAGSVAGGLGPLED
-775 PEGAGGAPES
+775 
-785 AGGAPEGAA
+785 AA
-794 ARLSALIEAAE
+794 ARLPALVEAAE

-816 ERKELLRERRELER
+816 ERRELARERKELER
-830 EIEDLERERSGH
+830 ELEDLERERAEH
-842 ARALDTWRAEWA
+842 ARALDAWRAEWA
-854 EGARALG
+854 ESVRLLG
-861 LPGDASTDE
+861 LPGDASADE
-870 ATAILEELGA
+870 ATAILDELGA
-880 LFRKVDGAAHERR
+880 LFRKADSAAHERR
-893 RVRGMER
+893 RVLGMER
-900 DAQAFE
+900 DAAAFA
-906 ADVAELAARHAPDLA
+906 ADVAELAARHAADLA

-927 AADQLLKRYHKA
+927 AADQLIKRHHKA

-944 ERGEIERRLADKR
+944 ERGEIAQRLAEKR
-957 REREQ
+957 RERDQ
-962 QEARREAAL
+962 QEARRAAAEA
-971 SRLAKLFE
+971 RLAKLFE
-979 AAGVART
+979 AAGVARA
-986 GDDGADVAALS
+986 GDAAADLAALS
-997 RAEERSREARRLDRE
+997 LAEERSREARRLDRE

-1033 QETAGLER
+1033 QETAGAER
-1041 DALALEVDRTEQ
+1041 DALALELDRAEE

-1060 ERRRIDRTLGSL
+1060 ERRRIDRALGSL
-1072 EQEREHLRATV
+1072 EQEREQLRATV

-1108 ARLAAVL
+1108 AHLAAVL

-1146 YAGLRVGYDES
+1146 FAGLRVGYDES
-1157 EQAVL
+1157 EQAML
-1162 RCVRGAPASPAAAST
+1162 RCVRAAPPPPAD
-1177 RATAAPAAGASAT
+1177 TAA
-1190 PAAEAP
+1190 E
-1196 AAPAAE
+1196 
-1202 APAAEAPAAEA
+1202 
-1213 TPAKATAAEATPA
+1213 PAKAP
-1226 EATTAEATVAQATAT
+1226 
-1241 PAVDA
+1241 
-1246 ATTPAAETPAAPAVE
+1246 
-1261 ATAAPAAEA
+1261 
-1270 TATPAT
+1270 
-1276 ATPAVEAT
+1276 
-1284 APPAAESTA
+1284 
-1293 APSKAA
+1293 

-1327 HHARTGEPM
+1327 HHARTAEPM

-1356 AVLGEMTA
+1356 AVLGELTA

-1373 HARLVELAR
+1373 HARLCELAR

>member
-1 MVSVQWDGAPRR
+1 M
-13 SAGDL
+13 
-18 VKILELHLLAFGPF
+18 KILELHLLAFGPF
-32 TDLRLDFSSPSPGLH
+32 TDLRLDFSSPSAGLH
-47 VVYGPNEAGK
+47 VIYGPNEAGK

-71 PHITPDAHLHHN
+71 PHITPDAHVHHN
-83 TELRV
+83 TDLRV
-88 GGRLAGA
+88 GGRLAGRGDTA
-95 GGATL
+95 L

-121 DAALAPLLG
+121 DAALAPVLG
-130 GATAELFETTFGLTH
+130 GVTEELFRTSFGLDHDT
-145 EALRQG
+145 LRQG

-173 PGLQQLLATL
+173 PGLQQLLTTL

-211 SQAKSAA
+211 NKAKSAA

-231 DEARAEQERVDA
+231 DEARAEQERVDT
-243 EVLAL
+243 ELRAL
-248 RATDK
+248 RAADK

-258 LRVLPLLGARRALL
+258 LRVLPLLEARRAILG
-272 ERRAAL
+272 RRAAL
-278 GDVVLLPEGAPRDRE
+278 GDVVLLPEAAQRDRE
-293 DAQERAADAGAQA
+293 DAQDRAADAGAQA

-324 VPASLAELDPGVI
+324 VPASLAELDPGEI
-337 DALVSRLGS
+337 DGLVTRLGS

-355 RVRAELHGI
+355 RVRAELHGL
-364 EDEARAILRRLG
+364 EEEARAILRRLG
-376 RDPALVGGA
+376 RDASLVEGA
-385 EPGRLEALRV
+385 DPGRLEAMRV
-395 DVATEARL
+395 DVATEARI

-438 AELPQ
+438 AELPP

-461 DLEHRLREAAAAA
+461 DLEQRLREATAAAA
-474 AQLARDADAQRDR
+474 RLAREADAQRDR
-487 LGLGA
+487 LALGVA
-492 SASPARRPL
+492 GSTASPAQRPL
-501 SAAEASALPVPLP
+501 TAAEASALPVPLP

-523 WGAIA
+523 WGALA
-528 RDRDRLAERA
+528 RDRERLGERA
-538 AEIEA
+538 AEVEV
-543 RRRESA
+543 RLRESA

-561 PTEADLAEARER
+561 PTEADLSEARER
-573 RDAAWKALLRALQA
+573 RDAAFKALLRALQA
-587 KGSARAAEAA
+587 KGSARAAAAA
-597 IHTATLFDLGKDA
+597 IHTASLFDLGADA
-610 PASAGAGRRRPLA
+610 AASPGARRRPPLA
-623 AAGDAPARARPDEY
+623 ARGVDDPPAARGKPDEY
-637 AELVRAA
+637 AELVRIA
-644 DVIADRLRREA
+644 DAVADRLRREA

-666 DQARAEADQAQL
+666 DRARAEADLAQI
-678 AGERAA
+678 AAERAA
-684 LDRRAAEAE
+684 LARRAEEAE
-693 AAWIALWQP
+693 AAWLELWRP

-717 ARYAGLTATV
+717 GRYAGLTATV
-727 DRLRAAEAEAD
+727 DRLRAAEAEAE

-746 HAAELHAALQGARAP
+746 HAAELHAAVAAAARAASGDARSSVAGEGARAGL
-761 ARGAGGAPEGVGRA
+761 AGAPED
-775 PEGAGGAPES
+775 
-785 AGGAPEGAA
+785 AA
-794 ARLSALIEAAE
+794 LRLPALIEAAE

-816 ERKELLRERRELER
+816 ERRELARERKELER
-830 EIEDLERERSGH
+830 ELEDLERERAEH
-842 ARALDTWRAEWA
+842 ARALEAWRAEWEA
-854 EGARALG
+854 SVRLLG
-861 LPGDASTDE
+861 LPGDASADE
-870 ATAILEELGA
+870 ATAILDELGA
-880 LFRKVDGAAHERR
+880 LFRKADSAAHERR

-900 DAQAFE
+900 DARAFA
-906 ADVAELAARHAPDLA
+906 ADVAELASRHAPDLA
-921 ELPADQ
+921 ALPADQ
-927 AADQLLKRYHKA
+927 AAEQLIKRHHKA

-944 ERGEIERRLADKR
+944 ERGEIEHRLADKR
-957 REREQ
+957 RERDQ
-962 QEARREAAL
+962 QEARRAAAEA
-971 SRLAKLFE
+971 RLAKLFE
-979 AAGVART
+979 AAGVPRT
-986 GDDGADVAALS
+986 GDDAADVAALS
-997 RAEERSREARRLDRE
+997 LAEERSREARRLDRE

-1020 LEAGEGAGVAALE
+1020 LEAGEGAGIAALE
-1033 QETAGLER
+1033 LETAGVER
-1041 DALALEVDRTEQ
+1041 DALALELDRAEE

-1146 YAGLRVGYDES
+1146 FAGLRVGYDES
-1157 EQAVL
+1157 EQAIL
-1162 RCVRGAPASPAAAST
+1162 RCVRAAPPAPAAAP
-1177 RATAAPAAGASAT
+1177 APEAA
-1190 PAAEAP
+1190 AAE
-1196 AAPAAE
+1196 
-1202 APAAEAPAAEA
+1202 
-1213 TPAKATAAEATPA
+1213 PAKAP
-1226 EATTAEATVAQATAT
+1226 
-1241 PAVDA
+1241 
-1246 ATTPAAETPAAPAVE
+1246 
-1261 ATAAPAAEA
+1261 
-1270 TATPAT
+1270 
-1276 ATPAVEAT
+1276 
-1284 APPAAESTA
+1284 
-1293 APSKAA
+1293 

-1356 AVLGEMTA
+1356 GVLGELTGI
-1364 TTQVLFFTH
+1364 TQVLFFTH
-1373 HARLVELAR
+1373 HARLCELAR

>member
-1 MVSVQWDGAPRR
+1 MTTREGFRTCYPFRGRRFLLR

-32 TDLRLDFSSPSPGLH
+32 TDLRLDFSSPSAGLH
-47 VVYGPNEAGK
+47 VIYGPNEAGK

-71 PHITPDAHLHHN
+71 PHITPDAHVHHN
-83 TELRV
+83 TDLRV
-88 GGRLAGA
+88 GGRLAGRGDA
-95 GGATL
+95 AL

-106 GRVKTLRDPEDNPLD
+106 GRVKTLRDAEDNPLD
-121 DAALAPLLG
+121 DAALAPVLG
-130 GATAELFETTFGLTH
+130 GVTEELFRTSFGLDHDT
-145 EALRQG
+145 LRQG

-173 PGLQQLLATL
+173 PGLQQLLTTL

-211 SQAKSAA
+211 NKAKSAA

-243 EVLAL
+243 ELRAL
-248 RATDK
+248 RAADK

-258 LRVLPLLGARRALL
+258 LRVLPLLEARRAIVG
-272 ERRAAL
+272 RRAAL
-278 GDVVLLPEGAPRDRE
+278 GDVVLLPEAAQRDRE
-293 DAQERAADAGAQA
+293 DAQDRAADAGAQA

-324 VPASLAELDPGVI
+324 VPASLAELDPGEI
-337 DALVSRLGS
+337 DGLVTRLGS

-355 RVRAELHGI
+355 RVRAELHGL
-364 EDEARAILRRLG
+364 EEEARAILRRLG
-376 RDPALVGGA
+376 RDAALVEGA
-385 EPGRLEALRV
+385 APERLEAMRV
-395 DVATEARL
+395 DVATEARI

-438 AELPQ
+438 AELPP

-461 DLEHRLREAAAAA
+461 DLEQRLREATAATAR
-474 AQLARDADAQRDR
+474 LAREADAQRDR
-487 LGLGA
+487 LALGA
-492 SASPARRPL
+492 AQRPL
-501 SAAEASALPVPLP
+501 TAAEASALPVPLP

-523 WGAIA
+523 WGALA
-528 RDRDRLAERA
+528 RDRERLGERA
-538 AEIEA
+538 AEVEA
-543 RRRESA
+543 RLRESA

-561 PTEADLAEARER
+561 PTEADLSEARER
-573 RDAAWKALLRALQA
+573 RDAAFKALLRALQA
-587 KGSARAAEAA
+587 KGSARAAAAA
-597 IHTATLFDLGKDA
+597 IHTASLFDLGADA
-610 PASAGAGRRRPLA
+610 PASPGARRRPPLA
-623 AAGDAPARARPDEY
+623 AHDDQSSSTPRTKPDEY
-637 AELVRAA
+637 AELVRVA
-644 DVIADRLRREA
+644 DTVADRLRREA

-666 DQARAEADQAQL
+666 DRARAEADLAQID
-678 AGERAA
+678 AERAA
-684 LDRRAAEAE
+684 LARRAEEAE
-693 AAWIALWQP
+693 AAWLELWRP
-702 AGVAPRSPEEMRGWL
+702 AGVAPRSPDEMRGWL
-717 ARYAGLTATV
+717 GRYAGLTATV
-727 DRLRAAEAEAD
+727 DRLRAADAEAE

-746 HAAELHAALQGARAP
+746 HAAELHAAIQGARAASGD
-761 ARGAGGAPEGVGRA
+761 ARGGSDAARAGLAGAPED
-775 PEGAGGAPES
+775 
-785 AGGAPEGAA
+785 AA
-794 ARLSALIEAAE
+794 LRLPALVEAAE

-816 ERKELLRERRELER
+816 ERRELLRERKELER
-830 EIEDLERERSGH
+830 ELADLERERAEH
-842 ARALDTWRAEWA
+842 ARALEAWRAEWEA
-854 EGARALG
+854 SVRLLG
-861 LPGDASTDE
+861 LPGDASADE
-870 ATAILEELGA
+870 ATAILDELGA
-880 LFRKVDGAAHERR
+880 LFRKADSAAHERR

-900 DAQAFE
+900 DALAFA
-906 ADVAELAARHAPDLA
+906 ADVAELASRHAPDLA
-921 ELPADQ
+921 ALPADQ
-927 AADQLLKRYHKA
+927 AADQLIKRHHKA

-944 ERGEIERRLADKR
+944 ERGEIEHRLADKR
-957 REREQ
+957 RERDQ
-962 QEARREAAL
+962 QEARRAAAGA
-971 SRLAKLFE
+971 RLAKLFE
-979 AAGVART
+979 AAGVPRT
-986 GDDGADVAALS
+986 GDDAADVAALS
-997 RAEERSREARRLDRE
+997 LAEERSREARRLDRE

-1033 QETAGLER
+1033 QETAGVER
-1041 DALALEVDRTEQ
+1041 DALALELDRTEE

-1060 ERRRIDRTLGSL
+1060 ERRRIDRALGSL

-1146 YAGLRVGYDES
+1146 FAGLRVGYDES
-1157 EQAVL
+1157 EQAIL
-1162 RCVRGAPASPAAAST
+1162 RCVRAAPPGPAAAP
-1177 RATAAPAAGASAT
+1177 APEGA
-1190 PAAEAP
+1190 AAE
-1196 AAPAAE
+1196 
-1202 APAAEAPAAEA
+1202 
-1213 TPAKATAAEATPA
+1213 PAKAP
-1226 EATTAEATVAQATAT
+1226 
-1241 PAVDA
+1241 
-1246 ATTPAAETPAAPAVE
+1246 
-1261 ATAAPAAEA
+1261 
-1270 TATPAT
+1270 
-1276 ATPAVEAT
+1276 
-1284 APPAAESTA
+1284 
-1293 APSKAA
+1293 

-1327 HHARTGEPM
+1327 HHARTDEPM

-1356 AVLGEMTA
+1356 AVLGELTGI
-1364 TTQVLFFTH
+1364 TQVLFFTH
-1373 HARLVELAR
+1373 HARLCELAR
-1382 EAVPAEVLREHRLR
+1382 EAVPADVLREHRLR

>member
-1 MVSVQWDGAPRR
+1 MQ
-13 SAGDL
+13 
-18 VKILELHLLAFGPF
+18 ILELHLLAFGPF
-32 TDLRLDFSSPSPGLH
+32 TDLRLDFSAPSPGLH

-83 TELRV
+83 TDLRV
-88 GGRLAGA
+88 GGRLAGRGDA
-95 GGATL
+95 AL

-121 DAALAPLLG
+121 DGALAPLLG
-130 GATAELFETTFGLTH
+130 GVTEDLFRTSFGLDHDT
-145 EALRQG
+145 LRQG

-173 PGLQQLLATL
+173 PGLQQLLTTL

-201 EAIKA
+201 EAIKG

-211 SQAKSAA
+211 SRAKSAA

-231 DEARAEQERVDA
+231 DDARAEQERVDA
-243 EVLAL
+243 ELRAL

-258 LRVLPLLGARRALL
+258 LRVLPLLEARRATVG
-272 ERRAAL
+272 RRAAL
-278 GDVVLLPEGAPRDRE
+278 GDVVLLPEGAARDRE
-293 DAQERAADAGAQA
+293 DAQDRAADADAQA
-306 ERLRADIEELE
+306 ARLRADIAELE
-317 ARRAALH
+317 ARHAALH

-337 DALVSRLGS
+337 DGLVTRLGS

-355 RVRAELHGI
+355 RVRAELHGL
-364 EDEARAILRRLG
+364 EEEARAILRRLG
-376 RDPALVGGA
+376 RDASLVGGA
-385 EPGRLEALRV
+385 EPERLEAMRV
-395 DVATEARL
+395 DVATEARI
-403 KKLARERGAVE
+403 KKLARERGAAL

-424 AAHRARRDACARRL
+424 AAHRARHDACARRL
-438 AELPQ
+438 AELPP

-461 DLEHRLREAAAAA
+461 DLDQRLREAAAAA
-474 AQLARDADAQRDR
+474 ARLAREADAQRDR

-492 SASPARRPL
+492 TAARAL

-514 ETVDQAAAQ
+514 ETVDKAAAQ
-523 WGAIA
+523 WAA
-528 RDRDRLAERA
+528 LDRERERLAERA
-538 AEIEA
+538 AEIDA
-543 RRRESA
+543 RLRESA
-549 REIDALQRAGAV
+549 RELDALQRAGAV
-561 PTEADLAEARER
+561 PTEADLSEARER
-573 RDAAWKALLRALQA
+573 RDAAFKALLRALQS
-587 KGSARAAEAA
+587 KGGARAAAAA
-597 IHTATLFDLGKDA
+597 IHTASLFDLGKDA
-610 PASAGAGRRRPLA
+610 PASAGAGRRPPLA
-623 AAGDAPARARPDEY
+623 APAEPPAAGRARPDEY

-644 DVIADRLRREA
+644 DTLADRLRREA

-666 DQARAEADQAQL
+666 DKARAEADQAQL
-678 AGERAA
+678 AADRAA
-684 LDRRAAEAE
+684 LARRAEEAE
-693 AAWIALWQP
+693 AAWLDLWRP

-717 ARYAGLTATV
+717 GRHAGLTATV
-727 DRLRAAEAEAD
+727 DRLRAAEAEAE
-738 ALRARMQA
+738 ALRARMLA
-746 HAAELHAALQGARAP
+746 HAAELRAAIQGARAAP
-761 ARGAGGAPEGVGRA
+761 TAAQAGEGAPRAGLSPTGAPED
-775 PEGAGGAPES
+775 
-785 AGGAPEGAA
+785 AA
-794 ARLSALIEAAE
+794 ARLPALVEAAE
-805 QELAAIEGAAR
+805 QELAAIELAARERRELAR
-816 ERKELLRERRELER
+816 ERKELERELD
-830 EIEDLERERSGH
+830 DLERERSEH
-842 ARALDTWRAEWA
+842 ARALDGWRAEWA
-854 EGARALG
+854 ESVRQLG

-870 ATAILEELGA
+870 ATAILDELGA
-880 LFRKVDGAAHERR
+880 LFRKADSAAHERR

-900 DAQAFE
+900 DALSFA
-906 ADVAELAARHAPDLA
+906 ADVAELASRHAPDLA
-921 ELPADQ
+921 ALPADQ
-927 AADQLLKRYHKA
+927 AADQLIKRHHKA

-944 ERGEIERRLADKR
+944 ERGEIARSLADKR
-957 REREQ
+957 RELDQ
-962 QEARREAAL
+962 QEARRAAAEA
-971 SRLAKLFE
+971 RLAKLLE

-986 GDDGADVAALS
+986 GDAAADLAALS
-997 RAEERSREARRLDRE
+997 LSEERSREARRLDRE

-1020 LEAGEGAGVAALE
+1020 LEVGEGAGIAALE
-1033 QETAGLER
+1033 QETAGVER
-1041 DALALEVDRTEQ
+1041 DALALELDRTEE

-1060 ERRRIDRTLGSL
+1060 ERRRIDRAIGSL

-1083 GAAEAAVEAQICL
+1083 GAAEAAAEAQICL

-1146 YAGLRVGYDES
+1146 FAGLRVGYDES
-1157 EQAVL
+1157 GEQAVL
-1162 RCVRGAPASPAAAST
+1162 RCVR
-1177 RATAAPAAGASAT
+1177 AAPAAAGGNAGGAAPSPSPDGA
-1190 PAAEAP
+1190 AAEPARATGAA
-1196 AAPAAE
+1196 AAPAK
-1202 APAAEAPAAEA
+1202 APDAAAE
-1213 TPAKATAAEATPA
+1213 PAKAP
-1226 EATTAEATVAQATAT
+1226 
-1241 PAVDA
+1241 
-1246 ATTPAAETPAAPAVE
+1246 
-1261 ATAAPAAEA
+1261 
-1270 TATPAT
+1270 
-1276 ATPAVEAT
+1276 
-1284 APPAAESTA
+1284 
-1293 APSKAA
+1293 

-1356 AVLGEMTA
+1356 AVLGELTA

-1373 HARLVELAR
+1373 HARLCELAR
-1382 EAVPAEVLREHRLR
+1382 EAVPADVLREHRLR

>member
-1 MVSVQWDGAPRR
+1 M
-13 SAGDL
+13 
-18 VKILELHLLAFGPF
+18 KILELHLLAFGPF

-83 TELRV
+83 TDLRV
-88 GGRLAGA
+88 GGRLAGRGDA
-95 GGATL
+95 AL

-106 GRVKTLRDPEDNPLD
+106 GRVKTLRDPDDNPLD
-121 DAALAPLLG
+121 DAALAPVLG
-130 GATAELFETTFGLTH
+130 GVTEELFRTSFGLTH
-145 EALRQG
+145 ETLRQG

-173 PGLQQLLATL
+173 PGLHQLLPTL

-206 FEEAR
+206 FEAARNGAR
-211 SQAKSAA
+211 SAA
-218 RPPADWTRKRQEI
+218 HPPADWTRKRQEI
-231 DEARAEQERVDA
+231 DEQRAEQERVDA
-243 EVLAL
+243 ELRAL
-248 RATDK
+248 RSTDK

-258 LRVLPLLGARRALL
+258 LRVLPLLEARRAILG
-272 ERRAAL
+272 RRAAL
-278 GDVVLLPEGAPRDRE
+278 GHVVLLPESAQRDRE
-293 DAQERAADAGAQA
+293 DAQDRAADASAQA
-306 ERLRADIEELE
+306 SRLRADIAELE
-317 ARRAALH
+317 ARHAALE
-324 VPASLAELDPGVI
+324 VPASLADLDAGAI
-337 DALVSRLGS
+337 DGLVTRLGS

-355 RVRAELHGI
+355 RVRAELHGVE
-364 EDEARAILRRLG
+364 EDARAILRRLG
-376 RDPALVGGA
+376 RDASLAGGDDP
-385 EPGRLEALRV
+385 ERLEAMRV
-395 DVATEARL
+395 DVATEARI
-403 KKLARERGAVE
+403 KKLARERGAAE

-424 AAHRARRDACARRL
+424 SAHRARRDACARRL
-438 AELPQ
+438 AELPP

-474 AQLARDADAQRDR
+474 AQLARDADAQRAR
-487 LGLGA
+487 LGLAAARRARLDVDDAARRAGLDAGGA
-492 SASPARRPL
+492 PEGRPL

-523 WGAIA
+523 WGALA
-528 RDRDRLAERA
+528 RERERLGERA

-543 RRRESA
+543 RLRESA

-573 RDAAWKALLRALQA
+573 RDAAFKALVRALQA
-587 KGSARAAEAA
+587 KAGARAAATS
-597 IHTATLFDLGKDA
+597 IHTASLFDLGADA
-610 PASAGAGRRRPLA
+610 PASPGGRRRPSLA
-623 AAGDAPARARPDEY
+623 ARDEPPAARGKPDDY
-637 AELVRAA
+637 ADLVRAA
-644 DVIADRLRREA
+644 DALADRLRREA

-666 DQARAEADQAQL
+666 DEARAQTDQAQL
-678 AGERAA
+678 AAERAA
-684 LDRRAAEAE
+684 LAGRAEEAE
-693 AAWIALWQP
+693 AAWLELWRP

-717 ARYAGLTATV
+717 GRYAALTATV
-727 DRLRAAEAEAD
+727 DRLRAAEAEAE

-746 HAAELHAALQGARAP
+746 HAAELHAALQGARAAP
-761 ARGAGGAPEGVGRA
+761 GASRGDAAGAGSRGDAAGAPEDA
-775 PEGAGGAPES
+775 P
-785 AGGAPEGAA
+785 
-794 ARLSALIEAAE
+794 ARLPALVEAAE

-816 ERKELLRERRELER
+816 ERKELLRERKELER
-830 EIEDLERERSGH
+830 EIEDLEREQAQH
-842 ARALDTWRAEWA
+842 TRALEAWRAEWA
-854 EGARALG
+854 EGVRPLG
-861 LPGDASTDE
+861 LPGDASADE
-870 ATAILEELGA
+870 ATAILDELGA
-880 LFRKVDGAAHERR
+880 LFRKADSAAHERR

-900 DAQAFE
+900 DARAFG

-921 ELPADQ
+921 PLPADQ
-927 AADQLLKRYHKA
+927 AADQLIKRHHKA

-944 ERGEIERRLADKR
+944 ERGEIARSLADKR
-957 REREQ
+957 RELDQ
-962 QEARREAAL
+962 QDARRAAAEA
-971 SRLAKLFE
+971 RLAKLFE
-979 AAGVART
+979 AAGVPRG
-986 GDDGADVAALS
+986 GDDADDVAALS
-997 RAEERSREARRLDRE
+997 LAEERSREARRLDRE

-1020 LEAGEGAGVAALE
+1020 LEAGEGAGIAALE
-1033 QETAGLER
+1033 QETAGVER
-1041 DALALEVDRTEQ
+1041 DALALELDRAEE

-1060 ERRRIDRTLGSL
+1060 ERRRIDRALGSL

-1083 GAAEAAVEAQICL
+1083 GAAEAAAEAQICL

-1146 YAGLRVGYDES
+1146 FAGLRVGYDES
-1157 EQAVL
+1157 EQAIL
-1162 RCVRGAPASPAAAST
+1162 RCVRAAASGAGVGGAAAA
-1177 RATAAPAAGASAT
+1177 RAPAPDA
-1190 PAAEAP
+1190 AAE
-1196 AAPAAE
+1196 
-1202 APAAEAPAAEA
+1202 
-1213 TPAKATAAEATPA
+1213 PAKAPADAAVEPANAPANAAAEPA
-1226 EATTAEATVAQATAT
+1226 KA
-1241 PAVDA
+1241 PADA
-1246 ATTPAAETPAAPAVE
+1246 AAEPARAP
-1261 ATAAPAAEA
+1261 
-1270 TATPAT
+1270 
-1276 ATPAVEAT
+1276 
-1284 APPAAESTA
+1284 
-1293 APSKAA
+1293 

-1305 VSGLSDGTRDQLYLA
+1305 VTGLSDGTRDQLYLA

-1336 PLILDDLLIHFDDD
+1336 PLILDDILIHFDDD

-1356 AVLGEMTA
+1356 AVLGELA
-1364 TTQVLFFTH
+1364 GTTQVLFFTH
-1373 HARLVELAR
+1373 HARLCELAR
-1382 EAVPAEVLREHRLR
+1382 EAVPADVLREHRLR

>member
-1 MVSVQWDGAPRR
+1 MLSVQGRAPPLR

-18 VKILELHLLAFGPF
+18 VQILELHLLAFGPF
-32 TDLRLDFSSPSPGLH
+32 TDLRLDFSAPSPGLH
-47 VVYGPNEAGK
+47 VIYGPNEAGK

-83 TELRV
+83 TDLRV
-88 GGRLAGA
+88 GGRLAGRGDA
-95 GGATL
+95 AL

-106 GRVKTLRDPEDNPLD
+106 GRVKTLRDPDDNPLD
-121 DAALAPLLG
+121 DGALGPLLG
-130 GATAELFETTFGLTH
+130 GVTEDLFRTSFGLDHDT
-145 EALRQG
+145 LRQG

-173 PGLQQLLATL
+173 PGLQQLLTTL

-201 EAIKA
+201 EAIKT

-211 SQAKSAA
+211 SRAKSAA

-231 DEARAEQERVDA
+231 DDARAEQERVDA
-243 EVLAL
+243 ELRAL
-248 RATDK
+248 RAADK

-258 LRVLPLLGARRALL
+258 LRVLPLLEARRAILG
-272 ERRAAL
+272 RRAAL
-278 GDVVLLPEGAPRDRE
+278 GDVVLLPEGAARDRE
-293 DAQERAADAGAQA
+293 DAQDRAADADAQA
-306 ERLRADIEELE
+306 ARLRADIAELE
-317 ARRAALH
+317 ARHAALH

-337 DALVSRLGS
+337 DGLVTRLGS
-346 HRKAAVDLP
+346 HRKATVDLP
-355 RVRAELHGI
+355 RVRAELHGL
-364 EDEARAILRRLG
+364 EEEARAILRRLG
-376 RDPALVGGA
+376 RDASLVDGA
-385 EPGRLEALRV
+385 EPERLEAMRV
-395 DVATEARL
+395 DVATEARI

-438 AELPQ
+438 AELPP

-461 DLEHRLREAAAAA
+461 DLEQRLREAAAAA
-474 AQLARDADAQRDR
+474 ARLAREADAQRDR
-487 LGLGA
+487 LGLSVAAATG
-492 SASPARRPL
+492 SPAPRPL

-514 ETVDQAAAQ
+514 ETVDQVAAQ
-523 WGAIA
+523 WAALA
-528 RDRDRLAERA
+528 RERERLAERA
-538 AEIEA
+538 AEIDA
-543 RRRESA
+543 RLRESA

-561 PTEADLAEARER
+561 PTEADLTGARER
-573 RDAAWKALLRALQA
+573 RDAAFKALLRALQS
-587 KGSARAAEAA
+587 KGSARAAAAA
-597 IHTATLFDLGKDA
+597 IHTASLFDLGKDA
-610 PASAGAGRRRPLA
+610 PASAGAGRRPPLA
-623 AAGDAPARARPDEY
+623 APAEPPAASRAKADEY

-644 DVIADRLRREA
+644 DTLADRLRREA

-666 DQARAEADQAQL
+666 DEARAEADQAQL
-678 AGERAA
+678 AAERAA
-684 LDRRAAEAE
+684 LARRAEEAE
-693 AAWIALWQP
+693 AAWLELWRP
-702 AGVAPRSPEEMRGWL
+702 AGVTPRSPEEMRGWL
-717 ARYAGLTATV
+717 GRYAGLTATV
-727 DRLRAAEAEAD
+727 DRLRAAEAEAE
-738 ALRARMQA
+738 ALRARMLA
-746 HAAELHAALQGARAP
+746 HAAELRAAIQGARAAP
-761 ARGAGGAPEGVGRA
+761 ADAQAGEGAPRAGLSPTGAPED
-775 PEGAGGAPES
+775 
-785 AGGAPEGAA
+785 AA
-794 ARLSALIEAAE
+794 ARLPALVEAAE
-805 QELAAIEGAAR
+805 QELAAIELAARERRELAR
-816 ERKELLRERRELER
+816 ERKELEREL
-830 EIEDLERERSGH
+830 EDLERERSEH
-842 ARALDTWRAEWA
+842 ARALDGWRAEWA
-854 EGARALG
+854 ESVRQLG

-870 ATAILEELGA
+870 ATAILDELGA
-880 LFRKVDGAAHERR
+880 LFRKADSAAHERR

-900 DAQAFE
+900 DALSFA
-906 ADVAELAARHAPDLA
+906 ADVAELASRHAPDLA
-921 ELPADQ
+921 ALPADQ
-927 AADQLLKRYHKA
+927 AADQLIKRHHKA

-944 ERGEIERRLADKR
+944 ERGEIARSLADKR
-957 REREQ
+957 RELDQ
-962 QEARREAAL
+962 QEARRAAAEA
-971 SRLAKLFE
+971 RLAKLLE

-986 GDDGADVAALS
+986 GDAAADLAALPL
-997 RAEERSREARRLDRE
+997 AEERSREARRLDRE

-1033 QETAGLER
+1033 QETAGVER
-1041 DALALEVDRTEQ
+1041 DALALELDRTEE

-1060 ERRRIDRTLGSL
+1060 ERRRIDRTIGSL

-1083 GAAEAAVEAQICL
+1083 GAAEAAAEAQICL

-1146 YAGLRVGYDES
+1146 FAGLRVGYDES
-1157 EQAVL
+1157 GEQAVL
-1162 RCVRGAPASPAAAST
+1162 RCVR
-1177 RATAAPAAGASAT
+1177 AAPAAAALPAPSPEGA
-1190 PAAEAP
+1190 AAEP
-1196 AAPAAE
+1196 AKTPDAAAE
-1202 APAAEAPAAEA
+1202 
-1213 TPAKATAAEATPA
+1213 PAKAP
-1226 EATTAEATVAQATAT
+1226 
-1241 PAVDA
+1241 
-1246 ATTPAAETPAAPAVE
+1246 
-1261 ATAAPAAEA
+1261 
-1270 TATPAT
+1270 
-1276 ATPAVEAT
+1276 
-1284 APPAAESTA
+1284 
-1293 APSKAA
+1293 

-1356 AVLGEMTA
+1356 AVLGELTA

-1373 HARLVELAR
+1373 HARLCELAR
-1382 EAVPAEVLREHRLR
+1382 AAVPADVLREHRLR

>member
-1 MVSVQWDGAPRR
+1 MQ
-13 SAGDL
+13 
-18 VKILELHLLAFGPF
+18 ILELHLLAFGPF
-32 TDLRLDFSSPSPGLH
+32 TDLRLDFSAPSPGLH
-47 VVYGPNEAGK
+47 VIHGPNEAGK

-83 TELRV
+83 TDLRV
-88 GGRLAGA
+88 GGRLAGRGDA
-95 GGATL
+95 AL

-106 GRVKTLRDPEDNPLD
+106 GRVKTLRDPDDNPLD
-121 DAALAPLLG
+121 DGALAPLLG
-130 GATAELFETTFGLTH
+130 GVTEDLFRTSFGLDHDT
-145 EALRQG
+145 LRQG

-173 PGLQQLLATL
+173 PGLQQLLTTL

-211 SQAKSAA
+211 SRAKSAA

-231 DEARAEQERVDA
+231 DDARAEQERVDA
-243 EVLAL
+243 ELRAL

-258 LRVLPLLGARRALL
+258 LRVLPLLEARRAILG
-272 ERRAAL
+272 RRAGL
-278 GDVVLLPEGAPRDRE
+278 GDVVLLPEGAARDRE
-293 DAQERAADAGAQA
+293 DAQDRAADADAQA
-306 ERLRADIEELE
+306 ARLRADIAELE
-317 ARRAALH
+317 ARHAALH

-337 DALVSRLGS
+337 DGLVTRLGS

-355 RVRAELHGI
+355 RVRAELHGL
-364 EDEARAILRRLG
+364 EEEARAILRRLG
-376 RDPALVGGA
+376 RDASLAGGA
-385 EPGRLEALRV
+385 EPERLEAMRV
-395 DVATEARL
+395 DVATEARI

-438 AELPQ
+438 AELPP

-461 DLEHRLREAAAAA
+461 DLEQRLREATAAAGR
-474 AQLARDADAQRDR
+474 LAREADAQRDR

-492 SASPARRPL
+492 AGAAGAATGSPAPQPL

-514 ETVDQAAAQ
+514 ETVDKVAAQ
-523 WGAIA
+523 WAALA
-528 RDRDRLAERA
+528 RDRERLAERA
-538 AEIEA
+538 AEVEA
-543 RRRESA
+543 RLRESA

-573 RDAAWKALLRALQA
+573 RDAAFKALLRALQS
-587 KGSARAAEAA
+587 KGSARAAAAA
-597 IHTATLFDLGKDA
+597 IHTASLFDLGKDA
-610 PASAGAGRRRPLA
+610 PASAGAGRRPSLA
-623 AAGDAPARARPDEY
+623 APGEPPAAARGKADEY
-637 AELVRAA
+637 AELVRVA
-644 DVIADRLRREA
+644 DTLADRLRREA

-666 DQARAEADQAQL
+666 DKARAEADQAQL
-678 AGERAA
+678 AAERAA
-684 LDRRAAEAE
+684 LARRAEEAE
-693 AAWIALWQP
+693 AAWLDLWRP
-702 AGVAPRSPEEMRGWL
+702 AGVTPRSPEEMRGWL
-717 ARYAGLTATV
+717 GRYAGLTATV
-727 DRLRAAEAEAD
+727 DRLRAAEAEAE

-746 HAAELHAALQGARAP
+746 HAAELHAALQGARAGSAD
-761 ARGAGGAPEGVGRA
+761 ARGGLALADARGGVALAGAPD
-775 PEGAGGAPES
+775 
-785 AGGAPEGAA
+785 GAA
-794 ARLSALIEAAE
+794 ARLPALVEAAE
-805 QELAAIEGAAR
+805 QELAAIELAARERRELVR
-816 ERKELLRERRELER
+816 ERKELEREL
-830 EIEDLERERSGH
+830 EDLERERAEH
-842 ARALDTWRAEWA
+842 ARALEAWRAEW
-854 EGARALG
+854 EDSVRQLG

-870 ATAILEELGA
+870 ATAILDELGA
-880 LFRKVDGAAHERR
+880 LFRKADSAAHERR

-900 DAQAFE
+900 DALSFA
-906 ADVAELAARHAPDLA
+906 ADVAELASRHAPDLA
-921 ELPADQ
+921 ALPADQ
-927 AADQLLKRYHKA
+927 AADQLIKRHHKA

-944 ERGEIERRLADKR
+944 ERGEIARSLADKR
-957 REREQ
+957 RELDQ
-962 QEARREAAL
+962 QEARRAAAEA
-971 SRLAKLFE
+971 RLAKLLE

-986 GDDGADVAALS
+986 ADAAADLAALS
-997 RAEERSREARRLDRE
+997 LAEERSREARRLDRE

-1020 LEAGEGAGVAALE
+1020 LEAGEGAGIAALE
-1033 QETAGLER
+1033 QETAGVER
-1041 DALALEVDRTEQ
+1041 DALALELDRTEG

-1060 ERRRIDRTLGSL
+1060 ERRRIDRAIGSL

-1146 YAGLRVGYDES
+1146 FAGLRVGYDES

-1162 RCVRGAPASPAAAST
+1162 RCVR
-1177 RATAAPAAGASAT
+1177 AAPAAAAALPAPSPPPEGA
-1190 PAAEAP
+1190 AAE
-1196 AAPAAE
+1196 
-1202 APAAEAPAAEA
+1202 
-1213 TPAKATAAEATPA
+1213 PAKAAAEPA
-1226 EATTAEATVAQATAT
+1226 K
-1241 PAVDA
+1241 
-1246 ATTPAAETPAAPAVE
+1246 AP
-1261 ATAAPAAEA
+1261 
-1270 TATPAT
+1270 
-1276 ATPAVEAT
+1276 
-1284 APPAAESTA
+1284 
-1293 APSKAA
+1293 
-1299 VQREVD
+1299 VQREVE

-1327 HHARTGEPM
+1327 HHARTAEPM

-1356 AVLGEMTA
+1356 AVLGELTA

-1373 HARLVELAR
+1373 HARLCELAR
-1382 EAVPAEVLREHRLR
+1382 EAVPADVLREHRLR

>member
-1 MVSVQWDGAPRR
+1 MQ
-13 SAGDL
+13 
-18 VKILELHLLAFGPF
+18 ILELHLLAFGPF

-47 VVYGPNEAGK
+47 VIYGPNEAGK

-83 TELRV
+83 TDLRV
-88 GGRLAGA
+88 GGRLAGRGDA
-95 GGATL
+95 AL
-100 ALVRRK
+100 AFVRRK
-106 GRVKTLRDPEDNPLD
+106 GRVKTLRDPDDNPLD

-130 GATAELFETTFGLTH
+130 GVTEELFRTSFGLDHDT
-145 EALRQG
+145 LRQG

-211 SQAKSAA
+211 GRAKAAA

-243 EVLAL
+243 ELRAL

-258 LRVLPLLGARRALL
+258 LRVLPLLEARRAILG
-272 ERRAAL
+272 RRAAL
-278 GDVVLLPEGAPRDRE
+278 GDVVLLPEGAQRDRE
-293 DAQERAADAGAQA
+293 DAQERAADAAEQA
-306 ERLRADIEELE
+306 GRLRADIEELE
-317 ARRAALH
+317 ARHAALH
-324 VPASLAELDPGVI
+324 IPTSLAELDPGVI
-337 DALVSRLGS
+337 DGLVTRLGS

-355 RVRAELHGI
+355 RVRSELHGI
-364 EDEARAILRRLG
+364 EEEARAILRRLG
-376 RDPALVGGA
+376 RDASLVGGD
-385 EPGRLEALRV
+385 EPERLEAMRV
-395 DVATEARL
+395 DVATEARI
-403 KKLARERGAVE
+403 KKLARERGAAL

-424 AAHRARRDACARRL
+424 AASRARRDACARRL
-438 AELPQ
+438 AELPPS
-443 GEDPAPLRGALSR
+443 EDPAPLRGALSR

-474 AQLARDADAQRDR
+474 AQLAREADAQRDR

-492 SASPARRPL
+492 ASRGRFDEGSAAGGAASPARRPL

-528 RDRDRLAERA
+528 RERERLAERA
-538 AEIEA
+538 AEVEA
-543 RRRESA
+543 RLRESA

-561 PTEADLAEARER
+561 PTEADLSEARER
-573 RDAAWKALLRALQA
+573 RDAAFKALLRALQA
-587 KGSARAAEAA
+587 KGSARAAAAA
-597 IHTATLFDLGKDA
+597 IHTATLFDLGADVA
-610 PASAGAGRRRPLA
+610 ASPGAGRRPSLGAPGDA
-623 AAGDAPARARPDEY
+623 AARGKADEY
-637 AELVRAA
+637 AELVRVA
-644 DVIADRLRREA
+644 DALADRLRREA

-666 DQARAEADQAQL
+666 DKARADADQAQL
-678 AGERAA
+678 AAERAA
-684 LDRRAAEAE
+684 LARRAEEAE
-693 AAWIALWQP
+693 AAWIELWRP

-717 ARYAGLTATV
+717 GRYAGLTATV
-727 DRLRAAEAEAD
+727 DRLRAAEAEAE

-746 HAAELHAALQGARAP
+746 HAAELHAAIQGARAASGG
-761 ARGAGGAPEGVGRA
+761 ARGDGGGAGPREGS
-775 PEGAGGAPES
+775 GAGA
-785 AGGAPEGAA
+785 AGPLEDAA
-794 ARLSALIEAAE
+794 ARLPALVEAAE

-816 ERKELLRERRELER
+816 ERRELARERRELER
-830 EIEDLERERSGH
+830 ELEDLEREQAEH
-842 ARALDTWRAEWA
+842 ARALEAWRADWA
-854 EGARALG
+854 EGVRLLG
-861 LPGDASTDE
+861 LPGDASADE
-870 ATAILEELGA
+870 ATAILDELGA
-880 LFRKVDGAAHERR
+880 LFRKVDSAAHERR

-900 DAQAFE
+900 DARAFA

-927 AADQLLKRYHKA
+927 AADQLIKRHHKA

-944 ERGEIERRLADKR
+944 ERGEIAERLAEKR
-957 REREQ
+957 RERDQ
-962 QEARREAAL
+962 QEARRAAAEA
-971 SRLAKLFE
+971 RLAKLFE
-979 AAGVART
+979 AAGVARA
-986 GDDGADVAALS
+986 GDAAADLAALS
-997 RAEERSREARRLDRE
+997 LAEERSREARRLDRE

-1033 QETAGLER
+1033 QETAGVER
-1041 DALALEVDRTEQ
+1041 DALALELDRAEQ

-1060 ERRRIDRTLGSL
+1060 ERRRIDRALGSL

-1146 YAGLRVGYDES
+1146 FAGLRVGYDES
-1157 EQAVL
+1157 EQAIL
-1162 RCVRGAPASPAAAST
+1162 RCVR
-1177 RATAAPAAGASAT
+1177 AAPSVAAT
-1190 PAAEAP
+1190 PAGG
-1196 AAPAAE
+1196 AAAAE
-1202 APAAEAPAAEA
+1202 AAAE
-1213 TPAKATAAEATPA
+1213 PAKAP
-1226 EATTAEATVAQATAT
+1226 
-1241 PAVDA
+1241 
-1246 ATTPAAETPAAPAVE
+1246 
-1261 ATAAPAAEA
+1261 
-1270 TATPAT
+1270 
-1276 ATPAVEAT
+1276 
-1284 APPAAESTA
+1284 
-1293 APSKAA
+1293 

-1305 VSGLSDGTRDQLYLA
+1305 VTGLSDGTRDQLYLA

-1327 HHARTGEPM
+1327 HHARTAEPM

-1356 AVLGEMTA
+1356 AVLGELTA

-1373 HARLVELAR
+1373 HARLCELAR
-1382 EAVPAEVLREHRLR
+1382 EAVPAEVFREHRLR

>member
-1 MVSVQWDGAPRR
+1 M
-13 SAGDL
+13 
-18 VKILELHLLAFGPF
+18 KILELHLLAFGPF
-32 TDLRLDFSSPSPGLH
+32 TDLRLDLSSPSPGLH
-47 VVYGPNEAGK
+47 VIYGPNEAGK

-83 TELRV
+83 TDLRV
-88 GGRLAGA
+88 GGRLAGR
-95 GGATL
+95 GGAAL
-100 ALVRRK
+100 AFVRRK
-106 GRVKTLRDPEDNPLD
+106 GRVKTLRDPDDNPLD
-121 DAALAPLLG
+121 DAALAPVLG
-130 GATAELFETTFGLTH
+130 GVTEELFRTSFGLDH
-145 EALRQG
+145 ETLRQG

-173 PGLQQLLATL
+173 PGLQQLLAKL

-201 EAIKA
+201 EAIKT

-211 SQAKSAA
+211 NRAKTAA
-218 RPPADWTRKRQEI
+218 QPPADWTRKRQEI

-243 EVLAL
+243 ELRAL

-258 LRVLPLLGARRALL
+258 LRVLPLLEARRAIAG
-272 ERRAAL
+272 RRAAL
-278 GDVVLLPEGAPRDRE
+278 GDVVLLPEGAQRDRE
-293 DAQERAADAGAQA
+293 DAQDRAADAAAQA

-317 ARRAALH
+317 ARHAALH

-337 DALVSRLGS
+337 DGLVTRLGS

-364 EDEARAILRRLG
+364 EEEARAILRRLG
-376 RDPALVGGA
+376 RDASLVGGA
-385 EPGRLEALRV
+385 EPERLEAMRV
-395 DVATEARL
+395 DVATEARI
-403 KKLARERGAVE
+403 KKLARERGAAL

-424 AAHRARRDACARRL
+424 SAHRARRDACARRL
-438 AELPQ
+438 AELPPS
-443 GEDPAPLRGALSR
+443 EDPAPLRGALSR

-461 DLEHRLREAAAAA
+461 DLEHRLREAATAAG
-474 AQLARDADAQRDR
+474 QLAREAGAQRDR
-487 LGLGA
+487 LGLGLGGGSGVPA
-492 SASPARRPL
+492 SRVRLDVSDAPARRPL
-501 SAAEASALPVPLP
+501 SAVEASALPVPLP

-528 RDRDRLAERA
+528 RERERLGERTAEV
-538 AEIEA
+538 EA
-543 RRRESA
+543 RLRESA

-561 PTEADLAEARER
+561 PTEADLSEARER
-573 RDAAWKALLRALQA
+573 RDAVFKALLRALQA
-587 KGSARAAEAA
+587 KGSARAAAA
-597 IHTATLFDLGKDA
+597 IHTASLFDLGADVA
-610 PASAGAGRRRPLA
+610 ASPGAGRRPTLA
-623 AAGDAPARARPDEY
+623 APGEAAARGKADEY
-637 AELVRAA
+637 TERVRVA
-644 DVIADRLRREA
+644 DALADRLRREA

-666 DQARAEADQAQL
+666 DKARADADQAQL
-678 AGERAA
+678 AAERAA
-684 LDRRAAEAE
+684 LSRRTEEAE
-693 AAWIALWQP
+693 AAWLELWRP

-717 ARYAGLTATV
+717 GRHVGLTATV
-727 DRLRAAEAEAD
+727 DRLRAAEAEAE

-746 HAAELHAALQGARAP
+746 HAAELRAALQGARAAP
-761 ARGAGGAPEGVGRA
+761 GGAGGDVA
-775 PEGAGGAPES
+775 GAGVIGPLED
-785 AGGAPEGAA
+785 AA
-794 ARLSALIEAAE
+794 ARLPALVEAAE

-816 ERKELLRERRELER
+816 ERRELLRERKELER
-830 EIEDLERERSGH
+830 ELEDLERERAEH
-842 ARALDTWRAEWA
+842 ARALDAWRAEWA
-854 EGARALG
+854 EGVRLLG
-861 LPGDASTDE
+861 LPGDASADE
-870 ATAILEELGA
+870 ATAILDELGA
-880 LFRKVDGAAHERR
+880 LFRKTDSAAHERR
-893 RVRGMER
+893 RVLGMER
-900 DAQAFE
+900 DAAAFA
-906 ADVAELAARHAPDLA
+906 ADVAELAARHAADLA

-927 AADQLLKRYHKA
+927 AADQLIKRHHKA

-944 ERGEIERRLADKR
+944 ERGEIAQRLAEKR
-957 REREQ
+957 RERDQ
-962 QEARREAAL
+962 QEARRAAAEA
-971 SRLAKLFE
+971 RLAKLFE
-979 AAGVART
+979 AAGVARA
-986 GDDGADVAALS
+986 GDAAADLAALS
-997 RAEERSREARRLDRE
+997 LAEERSREARRLDRE

-1033 QETAGLER
+1033 QETAGVER
-1041 DALALEVDRTEQ
+1041 DALALELDRAEE

-1060 ERRRIDRTLGSL
+1060 ERRRIDRALGSL
-1072 EQEREHLRATV
+1072 EQEREQLRATV

-1108 ARLAAVL
+1108 AHLAAVL

-1146 YAGLRVGYDES
+1146 FAGLRVGYDES
-1157 EQAVL
+1157 EQAML
-1162 RCVRGAPASPAAAST
+1162 RCVRAAPPPPADAAAEPVK
-1177 RATAAPAAGASAT
+1177 AP
-1190 PAAEAP
+1190 
-1196 AAPAAE
+1196 
-1202 APAAEAPAAEA
+1202 
-1213 TPAKATAAEATPA
+1213 
-1226 EATTAEATVAQATAT
+1226 
-1241 PAVDA
+1241 
-1246 ATTPAAETPAAPAVE
+1246 
-1261 ATAAPAAEA
+1261 
-1270 TATPAT
+1270 
-1276 ATPAVEAT
+1276 
-1284 APPAAESTA
+1284 
-1293 APSKAA
+1293 

-1327 HHARTGEPM
+1327 HHARTAEPM

-1356 AVLGEMTA
+1356 AVLGELTA

-1373 HARLVELAR
+1373 HARLCELAR

>member
-1 MVSVQWDGAPRR
+1 MLSVQGRAPPLV
-13 SAGDL
+13 GDL

-32 TDLRLDFSSPSPGLH
+32 TDLRLDLSSPSPGLH
-47 VVYGPNEAGK
+47 VIYGPNEAGK

-83 TELRV
+83 TDLRV
-88 GGRLAGA
+88 GGRLAGRGDA
-95 GGATL
+95 AL
-100 ALVRRK
+100 AFVRRK
-106 GRVKTLRDPEDNPLD
+106 GRVKTLRDPDDNPLD
-121 DAALAPLLG
+121 DGALAPLLG
-130 GATAELFETTFGLTH
+130 GVTEELFRTSFGLDHDT
-145 EALRQG
+145 LRQG

-173 PGLQQLLATL
+173 PGLQQLLTTL

-206 FEEAR
+206 FEESR
-211 SQAKSAA
+211 SRAKAAA

-231 DEARAEQERVDA
+231 DEAKAEQERVDA
-243 EVLAL
+243 ELRAL

-258 LRVLPLLGARRALL
+258 LRVLPLLEARRAILG
-272 ERRAAL
+272 RRAAL
-278 GDVVLLPEGAPRDRE
+278 GDVVLLPEGAQRDRE
-293 DAQERAADAGAQA
+293 DAQERAADAAEQA
-306 ERLRADIEELE
+306 ARLRADIEELE
-317 ARRAALH
+317 ARHAALH
-324 VPASLAELDPGVI
+324 VPASLAELDPGAI
-337 DALVSRLGS
+337 DGLVTRLGS

-364 EDEARAILRRLG
+364 EEEARAILRRLG
-376 RDPALVGGA
+376 RDASLVGGA
-385 EPGRLEALRV
+385 EPERLEAMRV
-395 DVATEARL
+395 DVATEARI

-424 AAHRARRDACARRL
+424 AANRARRDACARRL
-438 AELPQ
+438 AELPPS
-443 GEDPAPLRGALSR
+443 EDPAPLRGALSR

-474 AQLARDADAQRDR
+474 AQLAREADAQRHR

-492 SASPARRPL
+492 PARLDDDGAAGDAAAPARRPL

-528 RDRDRLAERA
+528 RERERLAERA
-538 AEIEA
+538 AEVEA
-543 RRRESA
+543 RLRESA

-573 RDAAWKALLRALQA
+573 RDAAFKALLRALQA
-587 KGSARAAEAA
+587 KGSARAAAA
-597 IHTATLFDLGKDA
+597 IHTATLFDLGADVA
-610 PASAGAGRRRPLA
+610 ASPGAGRRPALGASGDA
-623 AAGDAPARARPDEY
+623 AARGKADEY
-637 AELVRAA
+637 AELVRVA
-644 DVIADRLRREA
+644 DALADRLRREA

-666 DQARAEADQAQL
+666 DKARAEADQAQL
-678 AGERAA
+678 AAERAA
-684 LDRRAAEAE
+684 LARRAEEAE
-693 AAWIALWQP
+693 AAWVELWRP

-717 ARYAGLTATV
+717 GRYAGLTATV
-727 DRLRAAEAEAD
+727 DRLRAVEAEAE

-746 HAAELHAALQGARAP
+746 HAAELHAAIQGARAASGG
-761 ARGAGGAPEGVGRA
+761 ARGDAGGA
-775 PEGAGGAPES
+775 GAGP
-785 AGGAPEGAA
+785 AGPLEGAA
-794 ARLSALIEAAE
+794 ARLPALVEAAE

-816 ERKELLRERRELER
+816 ERRELARERKELER
-830 EIEDLERERSGH
+830 EREDLERERAEH
-842 ARALDTWRAEWA
+842 ARALEAWRADWA
-854 EGARALG
+854 ERVRALG
-861 LPGDASTDE
+861 LPGDASADE
-870 ATAILEELGA
+870 ATAILDELDA
-880 LFRKVDGAAHERR
+880 LFRKVDSAAHERR
-893 RVRGMER
+893 RVLGMER
-900 DAQAFE
+900 DARTFS
-906 ADVAELAARHAPDLA
+906 ADVAALAARHAPDLA

-927 AADQLLKRYHKA
+927 AADQLIKRHHKA

-944 ERGEIERRLADKR
+944 ERGEIEERLAEKR
-957 REREQ
+957 RERDQ
-962 QEARREAAL
+962 QEARRAAAEA
-971 SRLAKLFE
+971 RLAKLFE

-986 GDDGADVAALS
+986 GDVAADLAALS
-997 RAEERSREARRLDRE
+997 LAEERSREARRLDRD

-1033 QETAGLER
+1033 QETSGVER
-1041 DALALEVDRTEQ
+1041 DALTLELDRAEQ

-1060 ERRRIDRTLGSL
+1060 ERRRIDRALGSL
-1072 EQEREHLRATV
+1072 EQEREQLRATV

-1146 YAGLRVGYDES
+1146 FAGLRVGYDES
-1157 EQAVL
+1157 EQAIL
-1162 RCVRGAPASPAAAST
+1162 RCVRAAPPAPAAAD
-1177 RATAAPAAGASAT
+1177 A
-1190 PAAEAP
+1190 AAE
-1196 AAPAAE
+1196 
-1202 APAAEAPAAEA
+1202 
-1213 TPAKATAAEATPA
+1213 PAKAP
-1226 EATTAEATVAQATAT
+1226 
-1241 PAVDA
+1241 
-1246 ATTPAAETPAAPAVE
+1246 
-1261 ATAAPAAEA
+1261 
-1270 TATPAT
+1270 
-1276 ATPAVEAT
+1276 
-1284 APPAAESTA
+1284 
-1293 APSKAA
+1293 

-1305 VSGLSDGTRDQLYLA
+1305 VTGLSDGTRDQLYLA

-1356 AVLGEMTA
+1356 AVLGELTA

-1373 HARLVELAR
+1373 HARLCELAR
-1382 EAVPAEVLREHRLR
+1382 EAVPAEALREHRLR

>member
-1 MVSVQWDGAPRR
+1 M
-13 SAGDL
+13 
-18 VKILELHLLAFGPF
+18 KILELHLLAFGPF

-47 VVYGPNEAGK
+47 VIYGPNEAGK

-83 TELRV
+83 TDLRV
-88 GGRLAGA
+88 GGRLAGRGDA
-95 GGATL
+95 AL
-100 ALVRRK
+100 AFVRRK
-106 GRVKTLRDPEDNPLD
+106 GRVKTLRDPDDNPLE

-130 GATAELFETTFGLTH
+130 GVTEELFRTSFGLDHDT
-145 EALRQG
+145 LRQG

-173 PGLQQLLATL
+173 PGLQQLLGTL

-211 SQAKSAA
+211 GRAKAAA

-231 DEARAEQERVDA
+231 DEAKAEQERVDA
-243 EVLAL
+243 ELRAL

-258 LRVLPLLGARRALL
+258 LRVLPLLEARRAIVG
-272 ERRAAL
+272 RRAAL
-278 GDVVLLPEGAPRDRE
+278 GDVVLLPEGAQRDRE
-293 DAQERAADAGAQA
+293 DAQERAADAAEQA
-306 ERLRADIEELE
+306 ARLRADIEELE
-317 ARRAALH
+317 ARHAALH
-324 VPASLAELDPGVI
+324 VPASLAELDPGAI
-337 DALVSRLGS
+337 DGLVTRLGS

-364 EDEARAILRRLG
+364 EEEARAILRRLG
-376 RDPALVGGA
+376 RDASLVGGA
-385 EPGRLEALRV
+385 EAERIEAMRV
-395 DVATEARL
+395 DVATEARI

-424 AAHRARRDACARRL
+424 AANRARRDACARRL
-438 AELPQ
+438 AELPPS
-443 GEDPAPLRGALSR
+443 EDPAPLRGALSR

-461 DLEHRLREAAAAA
+461 DLEHRRREAAAAA
-474 AQLARDADAQRDR
+474 AQLAREADAQRGR

-492 SASPARRPL
+492 PAQRARLDVDSAPARLDDDGAAGDAAAPARRPL

-528 RDRDRLAERA
+528 RERERLAERA
-538 AEIEA
+538 AEVEA
-543 RRRESA
+543 RLRESA

-573 RDAAWKALLRALQA
+573 RDAAFKALVRALQA
-587 KGSARAAEAA
+587 KGSARAAAA
-597 IHTATLFDLGKDA
+597 IHTATLFDLGADVA
-610 PASAGAGRRRPLA
+610 ASPGAGRRPALGASGEA
-623 AAGDAPARARPDEY
+623 AARGKADEY
-637 AELVRAA
+637 AELVRVA
-644 DVIADRLRREA
+644 DALADRLRREA

-666 DQARAEADQAQL
+666 DKARAEADQAQL
-678 AGERAA
+678 AAERAA
-684 LDRRAAEAE
+684 LARRAEEAE
-693 AAWIALWQP
+693 AAWVELWRP

-717 ARYAGLTATV
+717 GRHAGLTATV
-727 DRLRAAEAEAD
+727 DRLRAAEAEAE

-746 HAAELHAALQGARAP
+746 HAAELHAAIQGARAASGG
-761 ARGAGGAPEGVGRA
+761 ARGDGGGA
-775 PEGAGGAPES
+775 GAG
-785 AGGAPEGAA
+785 AGPAGPLEDAA
-794 ARLSALIEAAE
+794 ARLPALIEAAE
-805 QELAAIEGAAR
+805 QKLAAIEGAAR
-816 ERKELLRERRELER
+816 ERRELARERKELER
-830 EIEDLERERSGH
+830 ELEDLERERAEH
-842 ARALDTWRAEWA
+842 ARALEAWRAGWA
-854 EGARALG
+854 ESVRALG
-861 LPGDASTDE
+861 LPGDASADE
-870 ATAILEELGA
+870 ATAILDELGA
-880 LFRKVDGAAHERR
+880 LFRKVDSAAHERR
-893 RVRGMER
+893 RVLGMER
-900 DAQAFE
+900 DALAFA
-906 ADVAELAARHAPDLA
+906 ADVAALAARHAPDLA

-927 AADQLLKRYHKA
+927 AADQLIKRHHKA

-944 ERGEIERRLADKR
+944 ERGEIEVRMAEKR
-957 REREQ
+957 RERDQ
-962 QEARREAAL
+962 QEARRAAAEA
-971 SRLAKLFE
+971 RLAKLFE

-986 GDDGADVAALS
+986 GDVAGDLAALS
-997 RAEERSREARRLDRE
+997 LSEERSREARRLDRE

-1033 QETAGLER
+1033 QETAGAER
-1041 DALALEVDRTEQ
+1041 DALALELDRAEQ

-1060 ERRRIDRTLGSL
+1060 ERRRIDRALGSL

-1115 LEREIERYRERNQ
+1115 LDREIERYRERNQ

-1146 YAGLRVGYDES
+1146 FAGLRVGYDES
-1157 EQAVL
+1157 EQAIL
-1162 RCVRGAPASPAAAST
+1162 RCVRAAPSVAAAPAGGAAPASADAAA
-1177 RATAAPAAGASAT
+1177 
-1190 PAAEAP
+1190 E
-1196 AAPAAE
+1196 
-1202 APAAEAPAAEA
+1202 
-1213 TPAKATAAEATPA
+1213 PAKAP
-1226 EATTAEATVAQATAT
+1226 
-1241 PAVDA
+1241 
-1246 ATTPAAETPAAPAVE
+1246 
-1261 ATAAPAAEA
+1261 
-1270 TATPAT
+1270 
-1276 ATPAVEAT
+1276 
-1284 APPAAESTA
+1284 
-1293 APSKAA
+1293 

-1305 VSGLSDGTRDQLYLA
+1305 VTGLSDGTRDQLYLA

-1356 AVLGEMTA
+1356 AVLGELTA

-1373 HARLVELAR
+1373 HARLCELAR
-1382 EAVPAEVLREHRLR
+1382 EAVPADVLREHRLR

>member
-1 MVSVQWDGAPRR
+1 M
-13 SAGDL
+13 
-18 VKILELHLLAFGPF
+18 KILELHLLAFGPF
-32 TDLRLDFSSPSPGLH
+32 TDLRLDFSAPSPGLH
-47 VVYGPNEAGK
+47 LIYGPNEAGK

-71 PHITPDAHLHHN
+71 PHITPDAHVHHN
-83 TELRV
+83 TDLRV
-88 GGRLAGA
+88 GGRLAGRGDTA
-95 GGATL
+95 L

-106 GRVKTLRDPEDNPLD
+106 GRVKTLRDPDDNPLD
-121 DAALAPLLG
+121 DAALAPVLG
-130 GATAELFETTFGLTH
+130 GVTEELFRTSFGLDHDT
-145 EALRQG
+145 LRQG

-173 PGLQQLLATL
+173 PGLQQLLTTL

-211 SQAKSAA
+211 NKAKSAA

-243 EVLAL
+243 ELRAL
-248 RATDK
+248 RAADK

-258 LRVLPLLGARRALL
+258 LRVLPLLEARRATLG
-272 ERRAAL
+272 RRAAL
-278 GDVVLLPEGAPRDRE
+278 GDVVLLPEGAQRDRE
-293 DAQERAADAGAQA
+293 DAQDRAADAAAQA

-317 ARRAALH
+317 ARHAALH
-324 VPASLAELDPGVI
+324 VPESLAELDPGVI
-337 DALVSRLGS
+337 DGLVTRLGS

-355 RVRAELHGI
+355 RVRAELHGL

-376 RDPALVGGA
+376 RDASLVDGA
-385 EPGRLEALRV
+385 EPARLEAMRV
-395 DVATEARL
+395 DVATEARI
-403 KKLARERGAVE
+403 KRLARERGAVE

-438 AELPQ
+438 AELPP

-461 DLEHRLREAAAAA
+461 DLEQRLRDATAAAAR
-474 AQLARDADAQRDR
+474 LAREADAQRDR

-492 SASPARRPL
+492 AGEAAPRAHLDAGDAAGSPAQRPL

-523 WGAIA
+523 WGA
-528 RDRDRLAERA
+528 RERERERLGERA

-543 RRRESA
+543 RLRESA

-561 PTEADLAEARER
+561 PTEADLTEARER
-573 RDAAWKALLRALQA
+573 RDAVFKALLRALQS
-587 KGSARAAEAA
+587 KGSARAASAA
-597 IHTATLFDLGKDA
+597 IHTASLFDLGKDA
-610 PASAGAGRRRPLA
+610 PASPGAGRRPPLA
-623 AAGDAPARARPDEY
+623 APGEPSAAAARGKADEY
-637 AELVRAA
+637 AELVRVA
-644 DVIADRLRREA
+644 DTLADRLRREA

-666 DQARAEADQAQL
+666 DKARAEADQAQL
-678 AGERAA
+678 AAERAA
-684 LDRRAAEAE
+684 LARRAEEAE
-693 AAWIALWQP
+693 AAWVELWRP

-717 ARYAGLTATV
+717 GRYAGLTATV
-727 DRLRAAEAEAD
+727 DRLRAAEAEAE

-746 HAAELHAALQGARAP
+746 HAAELHAAIQGARAGLP
-761 ARGAGGAPEGVGRA
+761 LTGAPDD
-775 PEGAGGAPES
+775 
-785 AGGAPEGAA
+785 AA
-794 ARLSALIEAAE
+794 ARLPALVEAAE
-805 QELAAIEGAAR
+805 QELAAIELAARERRELLR
-816 ERKELLRERRELER
+816 ERKELEREL
-830 EIEDLERERSGH
+830 EDLERERAEH
-842 ARALDTWRAEWA
+842 ARALEAWRAEW
-854 EGARALG
+854 EDSVRLLG
-861 LPGDASTDE
+861 LPGDAATDE
-870 ATAILEELGA
+870 ATAILDELGA
-880 LFRKVDGAAHERR
+880 LFRKADSAAHERR

-900 DAQAFE
+900 DALAFA
-906 ADVAELAARHAPDLA
+906 ADVAELASRHATDLA
-921 ELPADQ
+921 ALPADQ
-927 AADQLLKRYHKA
+927 AADQLVKRHHKA

-944 ERGEIERRLADKR
+944 ERGEIARSLADKR
-957 REREQ
+957 RELDQ
-962 QEARREAAL
+962 QEARRAAAEA
-971 SRLAKLFE
+971 RLAKLLE
-979 AAGVART
+979 AAAVART
-986 GDDGADVAALS
+986 GDAAADLAALS
-997 RAEERSREARRLDRE
+997 VAEERSREARRLDRE

-1033 QETAGLER
+1033 QETAGVER
-1041 DALALEVDRTEQ
+1041 DALALELDRTEE

-1060 ERRRIDRTLGSL
+1060 ERRRIDRALGSL

-1101 EVRRYVR
+1101 EVRRYAR

-1146 YAGLRVGYDES
+1146 FAGLRVGYDES

-1162 RCVRGAPASPAAAST
+1162 RCVRAAP
-1177 RATAAPAAGASAT
+1177 PAAGAGSAAA
-1190 PAAEAP
+1190 PSPADDGAAAE
-1196 AAPAAE
+1196 
-1202 APAAEAPAAEA
+1202 
-1213 TPAKATAAEATPA
+1213 PAKAP
-1226 EATTAEATVAQATAT
+1226 VL
-1241 PAVDA
+1241 
-1246 ATTPAAETPAAPAVE
+1246 
-1261 ATAAPAAEA
+1261 
-1270 TATPAT
+1270 
-1276 ATPAVEAT
+1276 
-1284 APPAAESTA
+1284 
-1293 APSKAA
+1293 
-1299 VQREVD
+1299 REVE

-1356 AVLGEMTA
+1356 AVLGELTA

-1373 HARLVELAR
+1373 HARLCELAR

>member
-1 MVSVQWDGAPRR
+1 M
-13 SAGDL
+13 
-18 VKILELHLLAFGPF
+18 KILELHLLAFGPF
-32 TDLRLDFSSPSPGLH
+32 TDLRLDFSSPSAGLH
-47 VVYGPNEAGK
+47 VIYGPNEAGK

-71 PHITPDAHLHHN
+71 PHITPDAHVHHN
-83 TELRV
+83 TDLRV
-88 GGRLAGA
+88 GGRLAGRGDVA
-95 GGATL
+95 L

-106 GRVKTLRDPEDNPLD
+106 GRVKTLRDADDNPLD
-121 DAALAPLLG
+121 DAALAPVLG
-130 GATAELFETTFGLTH
+130 GVTEELFRTSFGLDHDT
-145 EALRQG
+145 LRQG

-162 GQSLFG
+162 GQGLFG

-173 PGLQQLLATL
+173 PGLQQLLTTL

-211 SQAKSAA
+211 GKAKSAA

-243 EVLAL
+243 ELRAL
-248 RATDK
+248 RAADK

-258 LRVLPLLGARRALL
+258 LRVLPLLEARRAILG
-272 ERRAAL
+272 RRAAL
-278 GDVVLLPEGAPRDRE
+278 GDVVLLPEAAQRDRE
-293 DAQERAADAGAQA
+293 DAQDRAADAGAQA

-324 VPASLAELDPGVI
+324 VPASLAELDPGEI
-337 DALVSRLGS
+337 DGLVTRLGS

-355 RVRAELHGI
+355 RVRAELHGL
-364 EDEARAILRRLG
+364 EEEARAILRRLG
-376 RDPALVGGA
+376 RDASLVEGA
-385 EPGRLEALRV
+385 APERLEAMRV
-395 DVATEARL
+395 DVATEARI

-424 AAHRARRDACARRL
+424 AAHGARRDACARRL
-438 AELPQ
+438 AELPP

-461 DLEHRLREAAAAA
+461 DLEQRLREATAAAA
-474 AQLARDADAQRDR
+474 RLAREADAQRDR
-487 LGLGA
+487 LALG
-492 SASPARRPL
+492 STASPAQRPL
-501 SAAEASALPVPLP
+501 TAAEASALPVPLP

-523 WGAIA
+523 WGALA
-528 RDRDRLAERA
+528 RDRERLGERA
-538 AEIEA
+538 AEVEA
-543 RRRESA
+543 RLRESA

-561 PTEADLAEARER
+561 PTEADLSEARER
-573 RDAAWKALLRALQA
+573 RDAAFKALLRALQA
-587 KGSARAAEAA
+587 KGSARAAAAA
-597 IHTATLFDLGKDA
+597 IHTASLFDLGADA
-610 PASAGAGRRRPLA
+610 STSPGARRRPPLA
-623 AAGDAPARARPDEY
+623 ARGVDDPPAARGKPDEY
-637 AELVRAA
+637 AELVRVA
-644 DVIADRLRREA
+644 DTVADRLRREA

-666 DQARAEADQAQL
+666 DRARAEADLAQID
-678 AGERAA
+678 AERAA
-684 LDRRAAEAE
+684 LARRAEEAE
-693 AAWIALWQP
+693 AAWLALWRP

-717 ARYAGLTATV
+717 GRYAGLTATV
-727 DRLRAAEAEAD
+727 DRLRAAEAEAE

-746 HAAELHAALQGARAP
+746 HAAELHAAIQGARATSGD
-761 ARGAGGAPEGVGRA
+761 ARGGFMDEGTRDGARAGLAGTPED
-775 PEGAGGAPES
+775 
-785 AGGAPEGAA
+785 AA
-794 ARLSALIEAAE
+794 LRLPALVEAAE

-816 ERKELLRERRELER
+816 ERRELLRERKELER
-830 EIEDLERERSGH
+830 ELEDLERERAEH
-842 ARALDTWRAEWA
+842 ARALEAWRAEWEA
-854 EGARALG
+854 SVRLLG
-861 LPGDASTDE
+861 LPGDASADE
-870 ATAILEELGA
+870 ATAILDELGA
-880 LFRKVDGAAHERR
+880 LFRKADSAAHERR

-900 DAQAFE
+900 DALAFA
-906 ADVAELAARHAPDLA
+906 ADVAELASRHAPDLA
-921 ELPADQ
+921 ALPPDQ
-927 AADQLLKRYHKA
+927 AADQLIKRHHKA

-957 REREQ
+957 RERDQ
-962 QEARREAAL
+962 QEARRAAAEA
-971 SRLAKLFE
+971 RLAKLFE
-979 AAGVART
+979 AAGVPRA
-986 GDDGADVAALS
+986 GDDAADVAALS
-997 RAEERSREARRLDRE
+997 LAEERSREARRLDRE

-1020 LEAGEGAGVAALE
+1020 LEAGEGAGIAALE
-1033 QETAGLER
+1033 QETAGVER
-1041 DALALEVDRTEQ
+1041 DALALELDRTEE

-1060 ERRRIDRTLGSL
+1060 ERRRIDRALGSL

-1146 YAGLRVGYDES
+1146 FAGLRVGYDES
-1157 EQAVL
+1157 EQAIL
-1162 RCVRGAPASPAAAST
+1162 RCVRAAPPAPPTPAAAP
-1177 RATAAPAAGASAT
+1177 APEGA
-1190 PAAEAP
+1190 AAE
-1196 AAPAAE
+1196 
-1202 APAAEAPAAEA
+1202 
-1213 TPAKATAAEATPA
+1213 PAKAL
-1226 EATTAEATVAQATAT
+1226 
-1241 PAVDA
+1241 
-1246 ATTPAAETPAAPAVE
+1246 
-1261 ATAAPAAEA
+1261 
-1270 TATPAT
+1270 
-1276 ATPAVEAT
+1276 
-1284 APPAAESTA
+1284 
-1293 APSKAA
+1293 

-1356 AVLGEMTA
+1356 AVLGELTGI
-1364 TTQVLFFTH
+1364 TQVLFFTH
-1373 HARLVELAR
+1373 HARLCELAR
-1382 EAVPAEVLREHRLR
+1382 EAVPADVLREHRLR

>member
-1 MVSVQWDGAPRR
+1 M
-13 SAGDL
+13 
-18 VKILELHLLAFGPF
+18 KILELHLLAFGPF

-83 TELRV
+83 TDLRV
-88 GGRLAGA
+88 GGRLAGRGDA
-95 GGATL
+95 AL

-106 GRVKTLRDPEDNPLD
+106 GRVKTLRDPDDNPLD
-121 DAALAPLLG
+121 DAALAPVLG
-130 GATAELFETTFGLTH
+130 GVTEELFRTSFGLTH
-145 EALRQG
+145 ETLRQG

-173 PGLQQLLATL
+173 PGLQQLLTTL

-206 FEEAR
+206 FEAARNGAR
-211 SQAKSAA
+211 SAA
-218 RPPADWTRKRQEI
+218 HPPADWTRKRQEI
-231 DEARAEQERVDA
+231 DEQRAEQERVDA
-243 EVLAL
+243 ELRAL
-248 RATDK
+248 RSTDK

-258 LRVLPLLGARRALL
+258 LRVLPLLEARRAILG
-272 ERRAAL
+272 RRAAL
-278 GDVVLLPEGAPRDRE
+278 GHVVLLPESAQRDRE
-293 DAQERAADAGAQA
+293 DAQDRAADASAQA
-306 ERLRADIEELE
+306 SRLRADIAELE
-317 ARRAALH
+317 ARHAALE
-324 VPASLAELDPGVI
+324 VPASLADLDAGAI
-337 DALVSRLGS
+337 DGLVTRLGS

-355 RVRAELHGI
+355 RVRAELHGVE
-364 EDEARAILRRLG
+364 EDARAILRRLG
-376 RDPALVGGA
+376 RDASLAGGDDP
-385 EPGRLEALRV
+385 ERLEAMRV
-395 DVATEARL
+395 DVATEARI
-403 KKLARERGAVE
+403 KKLARERGAAE

-424 AAHRARRDACARRL
+424 SAHRARRDACARRL
-438 AELPQ
+438 AELPS

-492 SASPARRPL
+492 AGLRTRLDVGEAAARQARLDVGEAAARQARLDVGEAAARQARLDAGDAPEGRPL

-514 ETVDQAAAQ
+514 ETVDRAAAQ
-523 WGAIA
+523 WGALA
-528 RDRDRLAERA
+528 RERERLGERA

-543 RRRESA
+543 RLRESA

-573 RDAAWKALLRALQA
+573 RDAAFKALVRALQA
-587 KGSARAAEAA
+587 KAGARAAAA
-597 IHTATLFDLGKDA
+597 TIHTATLFDIGADA
-610 PASAGAGRRRPLA
+610 PASPGARRRPSLA
-623 AAGDAPARARPDEY
+623 ARDEPPAARGKPDDY
-637 AELVRAA
+637 ADLVRAA
-644 DVIADRLRREA
+644 DALADRLRREA

-666 DQARAEADQAQL
+666 DEARAQADQAQL
-678 AGERAA
+678 ATERAA
-684 LDRRAAEAE
+684 LARRAEEAE
-693 AAWIALWQP
+693 AAWIELWRP

-717 ARYAGLTATV
+717 GRYAVLTATV
-727 DRLRAAEAEAD
+727 DRLRAAEAEAE

-746 HAAELHAALQGARAP
+746 HAAELHAAIQGARAAP
-761 ARGAGGAPEGVGRA
+761 GASRGDAAGVGSRRDAASVGARGDAAGAPEDA
-775 PEGAGGAPES
+775 P
-785 AGGAPEGAA
+785 
-794 ARLSALIEAAE
+794 ARLPALVEAAE

-816 ERKELLRERRELER
+816 ERKELLRERKELER
-830 EIEDLERERSGH
+830 EIEDLEREQSQH
-842 ARALDTWRAEWA
+842 ARALEAWRAEWA
-854 EGARALG
+854 EGVRPLG
-861 LPGDASTDE
+861 LPGDASADE
-870 ATAILEELGA
+870 ATAILDELGV
-880 LFRKVDGAAHERR
+880 LFRKADSAAHERR

-900 DAQAFE
+900 DARAFA
-906 ADVAELAARHAPDLA
+906 ADVAELASRHAPDLA
-921 ELPADQ
+921 PLPADQ
-927 AADQLLKRYHKA
+927 AADQLIKRHHKA

-944 ERGEIERRLADKR
+944 ERGEIARSLADKR
-957 REREQ
+957 RELDQ
-962 QEARREAAL
+962 QEARRAAAE

-979 AAGVART
+979 AAGVPRG
-986 GDDGADVAALS
+986 GDDAADVAALS
-997 RAEERSREARRLDRE
+997 LAEERSREARRLDRE

-1020 LEAGEGAGVAALE
+1020 LEAGEGAGIAALE
-1033 QETAGLER
+1033 QETAEVER
-1041 DALALEVDRTEQ
+1041 DALALELDRAEE

-1060 ERRRIDRTLGSL
+1060 ERRRIDRALGSL

-1083 GAAEAAVEAQICL
+1083 GAAEAAAEAQICL

-1146 YAGLRVGYDES
+1146 FAGLRVGYDES
-1157 EQAVL
+1157 EQAIL
-1162 RCVRGAPASPAAAST
+1162 RCVRAAASSAGVGGAAIA
-1177 RATAAPAAGASAT
+1177 RAPAPDGAAEPVTT
-1190 PAAEAP
+1190 PADA
-1196 AAPAAE
+1196 AAE
-1202 APAAEAPAAEA
+1202 
-1213 TPAKATAAEATPA
+1213 PAKAPTDAPA
-1226 EATTAEATVAQATAT
+1226 E
-1241 PAVDA
+1241 PAKASVDA
-1246 ATTPAAETPAAPAVE
+1246 AAEPAKAPTDAAAK
-1261 ATAAPAAEA
+1261 
-1270 TATPAT
+1270 PAT
-1276 ATPAVEAT
+1276 APTDA
-1284 APPAAESTA
+1284 AAEPA
-1293 APSKAA
+1293 RAP

-1305 VSGLSDGTRDQLYLA
+1305 VTGLSDGTRDQLYLA

-1336 PLILDDLLIHFDDD
+1336 PLILDDILIHFDDD

-1356 AVLGEMTA
+1356 AVLGELA
-1364 TTQVLFFTH
+1364 GTTQVLFFTH
-1373 HARLVELAR
+1373 HARLCELAR
-1382 EAVPAEVLREHRLR
+1382 EAVPADVLREHRLR

>member
-1 MVSVQWDGAPRR
+1 M
-13 SAGDL
+13 
-18 VKILELHLLAFGPF
+18 KILELHLLAFGPF

-47 VVYGPNEAGK
+47 VIYGPNEAGK

-83 TELRV
+83 TDLRV
-88 GGRLAGA
+88 GGRLAGRGEA
-95 GGATL
+95 AL
-100 ALVRRK
+100 AFVRRK
-106 GRVKTLRDPEDNPLD
+106 GRVKTLRDPDDNPLD

-130 GATAELFETTFGLTH
+130 GVTEELFRTSFGLDHDT
-145 EALRQG
+145 LRQG

-183 RQEADEIFTPQAR
+183 RNEADEIFTPQAR

-211 SQAKSAA
+211 SRAKAAA

-231 DEARAEQERVDA
+231 DEAKAEQERVDA
-243 EVLAL
+243 ELRAL

-258 LRVLPLLGARRALL
+258 LRVLPLLEARRAIVG
-272 ERRAAL
+272 RRAAL
-278 GDVVLLPEGAPRDRE
+278 GDVVLLPEGAQRDRE
-293 DAQERAADAGAQA
+293 DAQERAADAAEQA
-306 ERLRADIEELE
+306 ARLRADIEELE
-317 ARRAALH
+317 ARHAALH
-324 VPASLAELDPGVI
+324 VPASLAELDPGAV
-337 DALVSRLGS
+337 DGLVTRLGS

-364 EDEARAILRRLG
+364 EEEARAILRRLG
-376 RDPALVGGA
+376 RDASLVGGA
-385 EPGRLEALRV
+385 EPERLEAMRV
-395 DVATEARL
+395 DVATEARI

-424 AAHRARRDACARRL
+424 AANRARRDACARRL
-438 AELPQ
+438 AELPPS
-443 GEDPAPLRGALSR
+443 EDPAPLRGALSR

-461 DLEHRLREAAAAA
+461 DLEHRRREAAAAA
-474 AQLARDADAQRDR
+474 AQLAREADAQRAR

-492 SASPARRPL
+492 PAQRARLDIDSAPAQRARLDNDGAAGDAASPASRPL

-528 RDRDRLAERA
+528 RERDRLAERA
-538 AEIEA
+538 AEVEA
-543 RRRESA
+543 RLRESA

-561 PTEADLAEARER
+561 PTEADLSEARER
-573 RDAAWKALLRALQA
+573 RDAAFKALLRALQA
-587 KGSARAAEAA
+587 KGSARASAA
-597 IHTATLFDLGKDA
+597 IHTATLFDLGADVA
-610 PASAGAGRRRPLA
+610 ASPGAGRRPALGASGEA
-623 AAGDAPARARPDEY
+623 AARGKADEY
-637 AELVRAA
+637 AELVRVA
-644 DVIADRLRREA
+644 DALADRLRREA

-666 DQARAEADQAQL
+666 DKARAEADQAQL
-678 AGERAA
+678 AAERAA
-684 LDRRAAEAE
+684 LARRAEEAE
-693 AAWIALWQP
+693 GAWVELWRP

-717 ARYAGLTATV
+717 GRYAGLTATV
-727 DRLRAAEAEAD
+727 DRLRAAEAEAE

-746 HAAELHAALQGARAP
+746 HAAELHAAIQGARA
-761 ARGAGGAPEGVGRA
+761 AGGARGDGG
-775 PEGAGGAPES
+775 GAG
-785 AGGAPEGAA
+785 AGPAGPLEDAA
-794 ARLSALIEAAE
+794 ARLPALVEAAE

-816 ERKELLRERRELER
+816 ERRELARERKELER
-830 EIEDLERERSGH
+830 ELEDLERERAEH
-842 ARALDTWRAEWA
+842 ARALEAWRAGWA
-854 EGARALG
+854 ESVRALG
-861 LPGDASTDE
+861 LPGDASADE
-870 ATAILEELGA
+870 ATAILDELGA
-880 LFRKVDGAAHERR
+880 LFRKADSAAHERR
-893 RVRGMER
+893 RVLGMER
-900 DAQAFE
+900 DARTFA
-906 ADVAELAARHAPDLA
+906 ADVAALAARHAPDLA

-927 AADQLLKRYHKA
+927 AADQLIKRHHKA

-944 ERGEIERRLADKR
+944 ERGEIAERLAEKR
-957 REREQ
+957 RERDQ
-962 QEARREAAL
+962 QEARRAAAEA
-971 SRLAKLFE
+971 RLAKLFE

-986 GDDGADVAALS
+986 GDVAGDLAALS

-1033 QETAGLER
+1033 QETAGAER
-1041 DALALEVDRTEQ
+1041 DALALELDRAEQ

-1060 ERRRIDRTLGSL
+1060 ERRRIDRALGSL

-1115 LEREIERYRERNQ
+1115 LDREIERYRERNQ

-1146 YAGLRVGYDES
+1146 FAGLRVGYDES
-1157 EQAVL
+1157 EQAIL
-1162 RCVRGAPASPAAAST
+1162 RCVRAAPPAPAPASADAAA
-1177 RATAAPAAGASAT
+1177 
-1190 PAAEAP
+1190 E
-1196 AAPAAE
+1196 
-1202 APAAEAPAAEA
+1202 
-1213 TPAKATAAEATPA
+1213 PAKAP
-1226 EATTAEATVAQATAT
+1226 
-1241 PAVDA
+1241 
-1246 ATTPAAETPAAPAVE
+1246 
-1261 ATAAPAAEA
+1261 
-1270 TATPAT
+1270 
-1276 ATPAVEAT
+1276 
-1284 APPAAESTA
+1284 
-1293 APSKAA
+1293 

-1305 VSGLSDGTRDQLYLA
+1305 VTGLSDGTRDQLYLA

-1356 AVLGEMTA
+1356 AVLGELTA

-1373 HARLVELAR
+1373 HARLCELAR